1 MSTNYYEETM
11 PEVSND
17 EDYLQYLYDEEI
29 PLIQRLTTIIR
40 KGEPFQRQVLL
51 SKLNLIQ
58 TSTNFK
64 TLMEHILNDIQ
75 TWDKETIKLFPKYI
89 YPLFTQSRDILIKS
103 IDNELFNNILKK
115 IISIIS
121 STEEQISKEYMI
133 YFEKIISHFN
143 QEKNENSLNF
153 PYDINDEIIDM
164 IITLSKY
171 DEIPLNKQ
179 LSCCLCCSLIRLI
192 NNIKDNN
199 VQKLFGRICYL
210 FTYCEKEIE
219 TQLARELEFLLNFF
233 GQKILEN
240 SDVMGAVISY
250 IERDA
255 DWVLQTTTIISLIKN
270 LHLIYNSDIVEK
282 LINKIKEI
290 FSDYDNFEQ
299 KNKNRIFFEL
309 IKEIET
315 NYKNI
320 GINIIKKLF
329 NDKFIS
335 DFIWKNTKEEIIIA
349 NFDIIFF
356 IYENVLNDLGII
368 NSDDTEENEKE
379 KKVNSKINFNE
390 LFISIYNQFF
400 NIDNSNNY
408 LTQRKDSFTENENI
422 NKKILYI
429 NLMKIL
435 PFLSG
440 FEKNRYLFDKIN
452 HLFNTH
458 DNIILALYS
467 YAEIFIDNSQDKD
480 SKNNN
485 LFYDL
490 MHYFLKKNFEVQ
502 KFNPKSTNI
511 NSSLSV
517 QKKEISTLN
526 HEGHFLK
533 LFNNILTNIFDTF
546 KERPKS
552 FNNSVHLLLCDFFQK
567 IIKKLYKYLI
577 PTMRELEK
585 LMQNNLFFEN
595 MHMNK
600 LKVKSLDKIY
610 EEIFSNYL
618 IKIINNS
625 KLGNH
630 IRNESIKVIPYLIL
644 YGKNRVNYY
653 KYIQEHI
660 IQSKSFFSR
669 RYAIIYLDKCLQ
681 IFSFKMFNKIGL
693 LDFLITLTE
702 DENNSISAGII
713 NLIYIYRYKIT
724 KNSGIMFQNILKNLS
739 KINEVNKDNKII
751 HIENFDIEK
760 NRIIKDILNI
770 DYNDEKNINNEYW
783 INLENK
789 LIKEEKEIF
798 GDDSLYGFHHLK
810 NVVRSQ
816 TLNLNSQSINI
827 KTMKRKSSYLNNIIN
842 KDKEKITN
850 SNNKKTLTRDKC
862 ASSVSINNFHLS
874 KTILPKIKPNRNNVA
889 NSINGK
895 ISLRPPIKKFNNFKT
910 KQENQKFYE
919 TNTKNNNSMVL
930 SEKINIKSSYD
941 FILKNKLETKAIKV
955 SHGHILPN
963 FPELLNREKQD
974 NLLIESYK
982 NPSER
987 KHRDNSNLLHTMYKE
1002 KSLGFHIDISKNSKT
1017 IKLKKHNIKE
1027 KSASYNKIN
1036 FKTNSDFDKFNLTN
1050 IASNREKNGISK
1062 WYIK

>member
-11 PEVSND
+11 PLESND
-17 EDYLQYLYDEEI
+17 EDYLLYLYDEDT

-58 TSTNFK
+58 TSNNFK
-64 TLMEHILNDIQ
+64 TLMECILNDIQ
-75 TWDKETIKLFPKYI
+75 TWDKETITIFPKCI
-89 YPLFTQSRDILIKS
+89 YPLFTQSKDVLIKS
-103 IDNELFNNILKK
+103 IDNDLFNNILKK
-115 IISIIS
+115 IISIMS

-133 YFEKIISHFN
+133 YFEKIIFHFN
-143 QEKNENSLNF
+143 SSNF
-153 PYDINDEIIDM
+153 PFEINEENIDT

-171 DEIPLNKQ
+171 DENPINKQ
-179 LSCCLCCSLIRLI
+179 LSCCLCCSVIRLI
-192 NNIKDNN
+192 NNIKDIN

-210 FTYCEKEIE
+210 FTYCEKPIE
-219 TQLARELEFLLNFF
+219 TQLGRELEFLLNFF
-233 GQKILEN
+233 GKKILEN
-240 SDVMGAVISY
+240 SDVKGAVKSY

-255 DWVLQTTTIISLIKN
+255 DLVLQTTTIISLIKN
-270 LHLIYNSDIVEK
+270 LHVINDGDIVEK

-290 FSDYDNFEQ
+290 FSDDDNFEQ
-299 KNKNRIFFEL
+299 KNKNKIFLEL
-309 IKEIET
+309 IKELEK

-320 GINIIKKLF
+320 DINIIKKLF
-329 NDKFIS
+329 GDEFIS
-335 DFIWKNTKEEIIIA
+335 DFIWKNNKEEIIIS

-356 IYENVLNDLGII
+356 LYKNVLNELGII
-368 NSDDTEENEKE
+368 NSDENEDNDKE
-379 KKVNSKINFNE
+379 KKENSKISFNE
-390 LFISIYNQFF
+390 LFLSIYNHFF

-408 LTQRKDSFTENENI
+408 LTQRKDNFTENENI
-422 NKKILYI
+422 DKKILYN

-435 PFLSG
+435 PFLTN
-440 FEKNRYLFDKIN
+440 FEKNRNLFDKIN

-458 DNIILALYS
+458 ENIILALYS
-467 YAEIFIDNSQDKD
+467 YSEKFIDTSEDKNP
-480 SKNNN
+480 KKNN
-485 LFYDL
+485 LFYNL

-502 KFNPKSTNI
+502 KIIPKSNI
-511 NSSLSV
+511 NTLSSSLP
-517 QKKEISTLN
+517 KKDISIIN
-526 HEGHFLK
+526 HEGYFLK
-533 LFNNILTNIFDTF
+533 LFNNILTNIYDTF
-546 KERPKS
+546 KLSPKL

-567 IIKKLYKYLI
+567 IIKKLYKYLM
-577 PTMRELEK
+577 PTMRELDK
-585 LMQNNLFFEN
+585 LIQNNLFFEN

-600 LKVKSLDKIY
+600 IKIKSLDKIY
-610 EEIFSNYL
+610 DEIFYNYL
-618 IKIINNS
+618 TKVINNS

-644 YGKNRVNYY
+644 YGKNRVNYF

-660 IQSKSFFSR
+660 LQSKSFFSR
-669 RYAIIYLDKCLQ
+669 RYSIIYLDKCLQ

-702 DENNSISAGII
+702 DENNSISAGIV
-713 NLIYIYRYKIT
+713 NLIYIYRHKIT

-789 LIKEEKEIF
+789 LIKNEKEIF
-798 GDDSLYGFHHLK
+798 GDDSFYGFHHLK

-842 KDKEKITN
+842 KDKEKINN

-862 ASSVSINNFHLS
+862 ASSVSINNFQ

-889 NSINGK
+889 NSMNGK
-895 ISLRPPIKKFNNFKT
+895 ISLRPPIKKFNNFKL

-941 FILKNKLETKAIKV
+941 FIQKNKLETKAIKV
-955 SHGHILPN
+955 SHILPN
-963 FPELLNREKQD
+963 FPDLFNNTKQD

-982 NPSER
+982 NPNER
-987 KHRDNSNLLHTMYKE
+987 KHKENSGLLHTMYKT
-1002 KSLGFHIDISKNSKT
+1002 KSLGYHLDISKSSKN
-1017 IKLKKHNIKE
+1017 IKLKKNNLKE
-1027 KSASYNKIN
+1027 KSASYSKIN
-1036 FKTNSDFDKFNLTN
+1036 FKTNSDLDKLNLTN
-1050 IASNREKNGISK
+1050 ITSNKDKNGISK

>member
-11 PEVSND
+11 PLESND
-17 EDYLQYLYDEEI
+17 EDYLLYLYDEDT

-58 TSTNFK
+58 TSNNFK
-64 TLMEHILNDIQ
+64 TLMECILNDIQ
-75 TWDKETIKLFPKYI
+75 TWDKETITIFPKCI
-89 YPLFTQSRDILIKS
+89 YPLFTQSKDVLIKS
-103 IDNELFNNILKK
+103 IDNDLFNNILKK
-115 IISIIS
+115 IISIMS

-133 YFEKIISHFN
+133 YFEKIIFHFN
-143 QEKNENSLNF
+143 SSNF
-153 PYDINDEIIDM
+153 PFEINEENIDT

-171 DEIPLNKQ
+171 DENPINKQ
-179 LSCCLCCSLIRLI
+179 LSCCLCCSVIRLI
-192 NNIKDNN
+192 NNIKDIN

-210 FTYCEKEIE
+210 FTYCEKPIE
-219 TQLARELEFLLNFF
+219 TQLGRELEFLLNFF
-233 GQKILEN
+233 GKKILEN
-240 SDVMGAVISY
+240 SDVKGAVKSY

-255 DWVLQTTTIISLIKN
+255 DLVLQTTTIISLIKN
-270 LHLIYNSDIVEK
+270 LHVINDCDIVEK

-290 FSDYDNFEQ
+290 FSDDDNFEQ
-299 KNKNRIFFEL
+299 KNKNKIFLEL
-309 IKEIET
+309 IKELEK

-320 GINIIKKLF
+320 DINIIKKLF
-329 NDKFIS
+329 GDEFIS
-335 DFIWKNTKEEIIIA
+335 DFIWKNNKEEIIIS

-356 IYENVLNDLGII
+356 LYKNVLNELGII
-368 NSDDTEENEKE
+368 NSDENEDNDKE
-379 KKVNSKINFNE
+379 KKENSKINFNE
-390 LFISIYNQFF
+390 LFLSIYNHFF

-422 NKKILYI
+422 DKKILYN

-435 PFLSG
+435 PFLTN
-440 FEKNRYLFDKIN
+440 FEKNRNLFDKIN

-458 DNIILALYS
+458 ENIILALYS
-467 YAEIFIDNSQDKD
+467 YSEKFIDSSEDKNP
-480 SKNNN
+480 KKNN
-485 LFYDL
+485 LFYNL

-502 KFNPKSTNI
+502 KIIPKSNI
-511 NSSLSV
+511 NTSSSSLP
-517 QKKEISTLN
+517 KKDISIIN
-526 HEGHFLK
+526 HEGYFLK
-533 LFNNILTNIFDTF
+533 LFNNILTNIYDTF
-546 KERPKS
+546 KLSPKL

-567 IIKKLYKYLI
+567 IIKKLYKYLM
-577 PTMRELEK
+577 PTMRELDK
-585 LMQNNLFFEN
+585 LIQNNLFFEN

-600 LKVKSLDKIY
+600 IKIKSLDKIY
-610 EEIFSNYL
+610 DEIFYNYL
-618 IKIINNS
+618 TKVINNS

-644 YGKNRVNYY
+644 YGKNRVNYF

-660 IQSKSFFSR
+660 LQSKSFFSR
-669 RYAIIYLDKCLQ
+669 RYSIIYLDKCLQ

-702 DENNSISAGII
+702 DENNSISAGIV
-713 NLIYIYRYKIT
+713 NLIYIYRHKIT

-789 LIKEEKEIF
+789 LIKNEKEIF
-798 GDDSLYGFHHLK
+798 GDDSFYGFHHLK

-842 KDKEKITN
+842 KDKEKINN

-862 ASSVSINNFHLS
+862 ASSVSINNFQ

-889 NSINGK
+889 NSMNGK
-895 ISLRPPIKKFNNFKT
+895 ISLRPPIKKFNNFKL

-941 FILKNKLETKAIKV
+941 FIQKNKLETKAIKV
-955 SHGHILPN
+955 SHILPN
-963 FPELLNREKQD
+963 FPDLFNNTKQD

-982 NPSER
+982 NPNER
-987 KHRDNSNLLHTMYKE
+987 KHKENSGLLHTMYKT
-1002 KSLGFHIDISKNSKT
+1002 KSLGYHLDISKSSKN
-1017 IKLKKHNIKE
+1017 IKLKKNNLKE
-1027 KSASYNKIN
+1027 KSASYSKIN
-1036 FKTNSDFDKFNLTN
+1036 FKTNSDLDKLNLTN
-1050 IASNREKNGISK
+1050 ITSNKDKNGISK

>member
-11 PEVSND
+11 PLESND
-17 EDYLQYLYDEEI
+17 EDYLLYLYDEDT

-58 TSTNFK
+58 TSNNFK
-64 TLMEHILNDIQ
+64 TLMECILNDIQ
-75 TWDKETIKLFPKYI
+75 TWDKETITIFPKCI
-89 YPLFTQSRDILIKS
+89 YPLFTQSKDVLIKS
-103 IDNELFNNILKK
+103 IDNDLFNNILKK
-115 IISIIS
+115 IISIMS

-133 YFEKIISHFN
+133 YFEKIIFHFN
-143 QEKNENSLNF
+143 SSNF
-153 PYDINDEIIDM
+153 PFEINEENIDT

-171 DEIPLNKQ
+171 DENPINKQ
-179 LSCCLCCSLIRLI
+179 LSCCLCCSVIRLI
-192 NNIKDNN
+192 NNIKDIN

-210 FTYCEKEIE
+210 FTYCEKPIE
-219 TQLARELEFLLNFF
+219 TQLGRELEFLLNFF
-233 GQKILEN
+233 GKKILEN
-240 SDVMGAVISY
+240 SDVKGAVKSY

-255 DWVLQTTTIISLIKN
+255 DLVLQTTTIISLIKN
-270 LHLIYNSDIVEK
+270 LHVINDGDIVEK

-290 FSDYDNFEQ
+290 FSDDDNFEQ
-299 KNKNRIFFEL
+299 KNKNKIFLEL
-309 IKEIET
+309 IKELEK

-320 GINIIKKLF
+320 DINIIKKLF
-329 NDKFIS
+329 GDEFIS
-335 DFIWKNTKEEIIIA
+335 DFIWKNNKEEIIIS

-356 IYENVLNDLGII
+356 LYKNVLNELGII
-368 NSDDTEENEKE
+368 NSDENEDNDKE
-379 KKVNSKINFNE
+379 KKENSKISFNE
-390 LFISIYNQFF
+390 LFLSIYNHFF

-408 LTQRKDSFTENENI
+408 LTQRKDNFTENENI
-422 NKKILYI
+422 DKKILYN

-435 PFLSG
+435 PFLTN
-440 FEKNRYLFDKIN
+440 FEKNRNLFDKIN

-458 DNIILALYS
+458 ENIILALYS
-467 YAEIFIDNSQDKD
+467 YSEKFIDSSEDKNP
-480 SKNNN
+480 KKNN
-485 LFYDL
+485 LFYNL

-502 KFNPKSTNI
+502 KIIPKSNI
-511 NSSLSV
+511 NTLSSSLP
-517 QKKEISTLN
+517 KKDISIIN
-526 HEGHFLK
+526 HEGYFLK
-533 LFNNILTNIFDTF
+533 LFNNILTNIYDTF
-546 KERPKS
+546 KLSPKL

-567 IIKKLYKYLI
+567 IIKKLYKYLM
-577 PTMRELEK
+577 PTMRELDK
-585 LMQNNLFFEN
+585 LIQNNLFFEN

-600 LKVKSLDKIY
+600 IKIKSLDKIY
-610 EEIFSNYL
+610 DEIFYNYL
-618 IKIINNS
+618 TKVINNS

-644 YGKNRVNYY
+644 YGKNRVNYF

-660 IQSKSFFSR
+660 LQSKSFFSR
-669 RYAIIYLDKCLQ
+669 RYSIIYLDKCLQ

-702 DENNSISAGII
+702 DENNSISAGIV
-713 NLIYIYRYKIT
+713 NLIYIYRHKIT

-789 LIKEEKEIF
+789 LIKNEKEIF
-798 GDDSLYGFHHLK
+798 GDDSFYGFHHLK

-816 TLNLNSQSINI
+816 TLNLNSQSFNI

-842 KDKEKITN
+842 KDKEKINN

-862 ASSVSINNFHLS
+862 ASSVSINNFQ

-889 NSINGK
+889 NSMNGK
-895 ISLRPPIKKFNNFKT
+895 ISLRPPIKKFNNFKL

-941 FILKNKLETKAIKV
+941 FIQKNKLETKAIKV
-955 SHGHILPN
+955 SHILPN
-963 FPELLNREKQD
+963 FPDLFNNTKQD

-982 NPSER
+982 NPNER
-987 KHRDNSNLLHTMYKE
+987 KHKENSGLLHTMYKT
-1002 KSLGFHIDISKNSKT
+1002 KSLGYHLDISKSSKN
-1017 IKLKKHNIKE
+1017 IKLKKNNLKE
-1027 KSASYNKIN
+1027 KSASYSKIN
-1036 FKTNSDFDKFNLTN
+1036 FKTNSDLDKLNLTN
-1050 IASNREKNGISK
+1050 ITSNKDKNGISK

>member
-11 PEVSND
+11 PLESND
-17 EDYLQYLYDEEI
+17 EDYLLYLYDEDT

-58 TSTNFK
+58 TSNNFK
-64 TLMEHILNDIQ
+64 TLMECILNDIQ
-75 TWDKETIKLFPKYI
+75 TWDKETITIFPKCI
-89 YPLFTQSRDILIKS
+89 YPLFTQSKDVLIKS
-103 IDNELFNNILKK
+103 IDNDLFNNILKK
-115 IISIIS
+115 IISIMS

-133 YFEKIISHFN
+133 YFEKIIFHFN
-143 QEKNENSLNF
+143 SSNF
-153 PYDINDEIIDM
+153 PFEINEENIDT

-171 DEIPLNKQ
+171 DENPINKQ
-179 LSCCLCCSLIRLI
+179 LSCCLCCSVIRLI
-192 NNIKDNN
+192 NNIKDIN

-210 FTYCEKEIE
+210 FTYCEKPIE
-219 TQLARELEFLLNFF
+219 TQLGRELEFLLNFF
-233 GQKILEN
+233 GKKILEN
-240 SDVMGAVISY
+240 SDVKGAVKSY

-255 DWVLQTTTIISLIKN
+255 DLVLQTTTIISLIKN
-270 LHLIYNSDIVEK
+270 LHVINDGDIVEK

-290 FSDYDNFEQ
+290 FSDDDNFEQ
-299 KNKNRIFFEL
+299 KNKNKIFLEL
-309 IKEIET
+309 IKELEK

-320 GINIIKKLF
+320 DINIIKKLF
-329 NDKFIS
+329 GDEFIS
-335 DFIWKNTKEEIIIA
+335 DFIWKNNKEEIIIS

-356 IYENVLNDLGII
+356 LYKNVLNELGII
-368 NSDDTEENEKE
+368 NSDENEDNDKE
-379 KKVNSKINFNE
+379 KKENSKINFNE
-390 LFISIYNQFF
+390 LFLSIYNHFF

-408 LTQRKDSFTENENI
+408 LTQRKDNFTENENI
-422 NKKILYI
+422 DKKILYN

-435 PFLSG
+435 PFLTN
-440 FEKNRYLFDKIN
+440 FEKNRNLFDKIN

-458 DNIILALYS
+458 ENIILALYS
-467 YAEIFIDNSQDKD
+467 YSEKFIDSSEDKNPK
-480 SKNNN
+480 KNNI
-485 LFYDL
+485 FYNL

-502 KFNPKSTNI
+502 KIIPKSNI
-511 NSSLSV
+511 NTSSSSLP
-517 QKKEISTLN
+517 KKDISIIN
-526 HEGHFLK
+526 HEGYFLK
-533 LFNNILTNIFDTF
+533 LFNNILTNIYDTF
-546 KERPKS
+546 KLSPKL

-567 IIKKLYKYLI
+567 IIKKLYKYLM
-577 PTMRELEK
+577 PTMRELDK
-585 LMQNNLFFEN
+585 LIQNNLFFEN

-600 LKVKSLDKIY
+600 IKIKSLDKIY
-610 EEIFSNYL
+610 DEIFYNYL
-618 IKIINNS
+618 TKVINNS

-644 YGKNRVNYY
+644 YGKNRVNYF

-660 IQSKSFFSR
+660 LQSKSFFSR
-669 RYAIIYLDKCLQ
+669 RYSIIYLDKCLQ

-702 DENNSISAGII
+702 DENNSISAGIV
-713 NLIYIYRYKIT
+713 NLIYIYRHKIT

-789 LIKEEKEIF
+789 LIKNEKEIF
-798 GDDSLYGFHHLK
+798 GDDSFYGFHHLK

-842 KDKEKITN
+842 KDKEKINN

-862 ASSVSINNFHLS
+862 ASSVSINNFQ

-889 NSINGK
+889 NSMNGK
-895 ISLRPPIKKFNNFKT
+895 ISLRPPIKKFNNFKL

-941 FILKNKLETKAIKV
+941 FIQKNKLETKAIKV
-955 SHGHILPN
+955 SHILPN
-963 FPELLNREKQD
+963 FPDLFNNTKQD

-982 NPSER
+982 NPNER
-987 KHRDNSNLLHTMYKE
+987 KHKENSGLLHTMYKT
-1002 KSLGFHIDISKNSKT
+1002 KSLGYHLDISKSSKN
-1017 IKLKKHNIKE
+1017 IKLKKNNLKE
-1027 KSASYNKIN
+1027 KSASYSKIN
-1036 FKTNSDFDKFNLTN
+1036 FKTNSDLDKLNLTN
-1050 IASNREKNGISK
+1050 ITSNKDKNGISK

>member
-11 PEVSND
+11 PLESND
-17 EDYLQYLYDEEI
+17 EDYLLYLYDEDT

-58 TSTNFK
+58 TSNNFK
-64 TLMEHILNDIQ
+64 TLMECILNDIQ
-75 TWDKETIKLFPKYI
+75 TWDKETITIFPKCI
-89 YPLFTQSRDILIKS
+89 YPLFTQSKDVLIKS
-103 IDNELFNNILKK
+103 IDNDLFNNILKK
-115 IISIIS
+115 IISIMS

-133 YFEKIISHFN
+133 YFEKIIFHFN
-143 QEKNENSLNF
+143 SSNF
-153 PYDINDEIIDM
+153 PFEINEENIDT

-171 DEIPLNKQ
+171 DENPINKQ
-179 LSCCLCCSLIRLI
+179 LSCCLCCSVIRLI
-192 NNIKDNN
+192 NNIKDIN

-210 FTYCEKEIE
+210 FTYCEKPIE
-219 TQLARELEFLLNFF
+219 TQLGRELEFLLNFF
-233 GQKILEN
+233 GKKILEN
-240 SDVMGAVISY
+240 SDVKGAVKSY

-255 DWVLQTTTIISLIKN
+255 DLVLQTTTIISLIKN
-270 LHLIYNSDIVEK
+270 LHVINDGDIVEK

-290 FSDYDNFEQ
+290 FSDDDNFEQ
-299 KNKNRIFFEL
+299 KNKNKIFLEL
-309 IKEIET
+309 IKELEK

-320 GINIIKKLF
+320 DINIIKKLF
-329 NDKFIS
+329 CDEFIS
-335 DFIWKNTKEEIIIA
+335 DFIWKNNKEEIIIS

-356 IYENVLNDLGII
+356 LYKNVLNELGII
-368 NSDDTEENEKE
+368 NSDENEDNDKE
-379 KKVNSKINFNE
+379 KKENSKINFNE
-390 LFISIYNQFF
+390 LFLSIYNHFF

-408 LTQRKDSFTENENI
+408 LTQRKDNFTENENI
-422 NKKILYI
+422 DKKILYN

-435 PFLSG
+435 PFLTN
-440 FEKNRYLFDKIN
+440 FEKNRNLFDKIN

-458 DNIILALYS
+458 ENIILALYS
-467 YAEIFIDNSQDKD
+467 YSEKFIDSSEDKNP
-480 SKNNN
+480 KKNN
-485 LFYDL
+485 LFYNL

-502 KFNPKSTNI
+502 KIIPKSNI
-511 NSSLSV
+511 NTSSSSLP
-517 QKKEISTLN
+517 KKDISIIN
-526 HEGHFLK
+526 HEGYFLK
-533 LFNNILTNIFDTF
+533 LFNNILTNIYDTF
-546 KERPKS
+546 KLSPKL

-567 IIKKLYKYLI
+567 IIKKLYKYLM
-577 PTMRELEK
+577 PTMRELDK
-585 LMQNNLFFEN
+585 LIQNNLFFEN

-600 LKVKSLDKIY
+600 IKIKSLDKIY
-610 EEIFSNYL
+610 DEIFYNYL
-618 IKIINNS
+618 TKVINNS

-644 YGKNRVNYY
+644 YGKNRVNYF

-669 RYAIIYLDKCLQ
+669 RYSIIYLDKCLQ

-693 LDFLITLTE
+693 LDFLIALTE
-702 DENNSISAGII
+702 DENNSISAGIV
-713 NLIYIYRYKIT
+713 NLIYIYRHKIT

-789 LIKEEKEIF
+789 LIKNEKEIF
-798 GDDSLYGFHHLK
+798 GDDSFYGFHHLK

-842 KDKEKITN
+842 KDKEKINN

-862 ASSVSINNFHLS
+862 ASSVSINNFQ

-889 NSINGK
+889 NSMNGK
-895 ISLRPPIKKFNNFKT
+895 ISLRPPIKKFNNFKL

-941 FILKNKLETKAIKV
+941 FIQKNKLETKAIKV
-955 SHGHILPN
+955 SHILPN
-963 FPELLNREKQD
+963 FPDLFNNTKQD

-982 NPSER
+982 NPNER
-987 KHRDNSNLLHTMYKE
+987 KHKENSGLLHTMYKT
-1002 KSLGFHIDISKNSKT
+1002 KSLGYHLDISKSSKN
-1017 IKLKKHNIKE
+1017 IKLKKNNLKE
-1027 KSASYNKIN
+1027 KSASYSKIN
-1036 FKTNSDFDKFNLTN
+1036 FKTNSDLDKLNLTN
-1050 IASNREKNGISK
+1050 ITSNKDKNGISK

>member
-11 PEVSND
+11 PLESND
-17 EDYLQYLYDEEI
+17 EDYLLYLYDEDT

-58 TSTNFK
+58 TSNNFK
-64 TLMEHILNDIQ
+64 TLMECILNDIQ
-75 TWDKETIKLFPKYI
+75 TWDKETITIFPKCI
-89 YPLFTQSRDILIKS
+89 YPLFTQSKDVLIKS
-103 IDNELFNNILKK
+103 IDNDLFNNILKK
-115 IISIIS
+115 IISIMS

-133 YFEKIISHFN
+133 YFEKIIFHFN
-143 QEKNENSLNF
+143 SSNF
-153 PYDINDEIIDM
+153 PFEINEENIDT

-171 DEIPLNKQ
+171 DENPINKQ
-179 LSCCLCCSLIRLI
+179 LSCCLCCSVIRLI
-192 NNIKDNN
+192 NNIKDIN

-210 FTYCEKEIE
+210 FTYCEKPIE
-219 TQLARELEFLLNFF
+219 TQLGRELEFLLNFF
-233 GQKILEN
+233 GKKILEN
-240 SDVMGAVISY
+240 SDVKGAVKSY

-255 DWVLQTTTIISLIKN
+255 DLVLQTTTIISLIKN
-270 LHLIYNSDIVEK
+270 LHVINDGDIVEK

-290 FSDYDNFEQ
+290 FSDDDNFEQ
-299 KNKNRIFFEL
+299 KNKNKIFLEL
-309 IKEIET
+309 IKELEK

-320 GINIIKKLF
+320 DINIIKKLF
-329 NDKFIS
+329 GDEFIS
-335 DFIWKNTKEEIIIA
+335 DFIWKNNKEEIIIS

-356 IYENVLNDLGII
+356 LYKNVLNELGII
-368 NSDDTEENEKE
+368 NSDENEDNDKE
-379 KKVNSKINFNE
+379 KKENSKINFNE
-390 LFISIYNQFF
+390 LFLSIYNHFF

-422 NKKILYI
+422 DKKILYN

-435 PFLSG
+435 PFLTN
-440 FEKNRYLFDKIN
+440 FEKNRNLFDKIN

-458 DNIILALYS
+458 ENIILALYS
-467 YAEIFIDNSQDKD
+467 YSEKFIDSSEDKNP
-480 SKNNN
+480 KKNN
-485 LFYDL
+485 LFYNL

-502 KFNPKSTNI
+502 KIIPKSNI
-511 NSSLSV
+511 NTLSSSLP
-517 QKKEISTLN
+517 KKDISIIN
-526 HEGHFLK
+526 HEGYFLK
-533 LFNNILTNIFDTF
+533 LFNNILTNIYDTF
-546 KERPKS
+546 KLSPKL

-567 IIKKLYKYLI
+567 IIKKLYKYLM
-577 PTMRELEK
+577 PTMRELDK
-585 LMQNNLFFEN
+585 LIQNNLFFEN

-600 LKVKSLDKIY
+600 IKIKSLDKIY
-610 EEIFSNYL
+610 DEIFYNYL
-618 IKIINNS
+618 TKVINNS

-644 YGKNRVNYY
+644 YGKNRVNYF

-660 IQSKSFFSR
+660 LQSKSFFSR
-669 RYAIIYLDKCLQ
+669 RYSIIYLDKCLQ

-702 DENNSISAGII
+702 DENNSISAGIV
-713 NLIYIYRYKIT
+713 NLIYIYRHKIT

-789 LIKEEKEIF
+789 LIKNEKEIF

-842 KDKEKITN
+842 KDKEKINN

-862 ASSVSINNFHLS
+862 ASSVSINNFQ

-889 NSINGK
+889 NSMNGK
-895 ISLRPPIKKFNNFKT
+895 ISLRPPIKKFNNFKL

-941 FILKNKLETKAIKV
+941 FIQKNKLETKAIKV
-955 SHGHILPN
+955 SHILPN
-963 FPELLNREKQD
+963 FPDLFNNTKQD

-982 NPSER
+982 NPNER
-987 KHRDNSNLLHTMYKE
+987 KHKENSGLLHTMYKT
-1002 KSLGFHIDISKNSKT
+1002 KSLGYHLDISKSSKN
-1017 IKLKKHNIKE
+1017 IKLKKNNLKE
-1027 KSASYNKIN
+1027 KSASYSKIN
-1036 FKTNSDFDKFNLTN
+1036 FKTNSDLDKLNLTN
-1050 IASNREKNGISK
+1050 ITSNKDKNGISK

>member
-11 PEVSND
+11 PLESND
-17 EDYLQYLYDEEI
+17 EDYLLYLYDEDT

-58 TSTNFK
+58 TSNNFK
-64 TLMEHILNDIQ
+64 TLMECILNDIQ
-75 TWDKETIKLFPKYI
+75 TWDKETITIFPKCI
-89 YPLFTQSRDILIKS
+89 YPLFTQSKDVLIKS
-103 IDNELFNNILKK
+103 IDNDLFNNILKK
-115 IISIIS
+115 IISIMS

-133 YFEKIISHFN
+133 YFEKIIFHFN
-143 QEKNENSLNF
+143 SSNF
-153 PYDINDEIIDM
+153 PFEINEENIDT

-171 DEIPLNKQ
+171 DENPINKQ
-179 LSCCLCCSLIRLI
+179 LSCCLCCSVIRLI
-192 NNIKDNN
+192 NNIKDIN

-210 FTYCEKEIE
+210 FTYCEKPIE
-219 TQLARELEFLLNFF
+219 TQLGRELEFLLNFF
-233 GQKILEN
+233 GKKILEN
-240 SDVMGAVISY
+240 SDIKGAVKSY

-255 DWVLQTTTIISLIKN
+255 DLVLQTTTIISLIKN
-270 LHLIYNSDIVEK
+270 LHVINDGDIVEK

-290 FSDYDNFEQ
+290 FSDDDNFEQ
-299 KNKNRIFFEL
+299 KNKNKIFLEL
-309 IKEIET
+309 IKELEK

-320 GINIIKKLF
+320 DINIIKKLF
-329 NDKFIS
+329 GDEFIS
-335 DFIWKNTKEEIIIA
+335 DFIWKNNKEEIIIS

-356 IYENVLNDLGII
+356 LYKNVLNELGII
-368 NSDDTEENEKE
+368 NSDENEDNDKE
-379 KKVNSKINFNE
+379 KKENSKINFNE
-390 LFISIYNQFF
+390 LFLSIYNHFF

-408 LTQRKDSFTENENI
+408 LTQRKDNFTENENI
-422 NKKILYI
+422 DKKILYN

-435 PFLSG
+435 PFLTN
-440 FEKNRYLFDKIN
+440 FEKNRNLFDKIN

-458 DNIILALYS
+458 ENIILALYS
-467 YAEIFIDNSQDKD
+467 YSEKFIDSSEDKNP
-480 SKNNN
+480 KKNN
-485 LFYDL
+485 LFYNL

-502 KFNPKSTNI
+502 KIIPKSNI
-511 NSSLSV
+511 NTSSSSLP
-517 QKKEISTLN
+517 KKDISIIN
-526 HEGHFLK
+526 HEGYFLK
-533 LFNNILTNIFDTF
+533 LFNNILTNIYDTF
-546 KERPKS
+546 KLSPKL

-567 IIKKLYKYLI
+567 IIKKLYKYLM
-577 PTMRELEK
+577 PTMRELDK
-585 LMQNNLFFEN
+585 LIQNNLFFEN

-600 LKVKSLDKIY
+600 IKIKSLDKIY
-610 EEIFSNYL
+610 DEIFYNYL
-618 IKIINNS
+618 TKVINNS

-644 YGKNRVNYY
+644 YGKNRVNYF

-669 RYAIIYLDKCLQ
+669 RYSIIYLDKCLQ

-702 DENNSISAGII
+702 DENNSISAGIV
-713 NLIYIYRYKIT
+713 NLIYIYRHKIT

-789 LIKEEKEIF
+789 LIKNEKEIF
-798 GDDSLYGFHHLK
+798 GDDSFYGFHHLK

-842 KDKEKITN
+842 KDKEKINN

-862 ASSVSINNFHLS
+862 ASSVSINNFQ

-889 NSINGK
+889 NSMNGK
-895 ISLRPPIKKFNNFKT
+895 ISLRPPIKKFNNFKL

-919 TNTKNNNSMVL
+919 TITKNNNSMVL

-941 FILKNKLETKAIKV
+941 FIQKNKLETKAIKV
-955 SHGHILPN
+955 SHILPN
-963 FPELLNREKQD
+963 FPDLFNNTKQD

-982 NPSER
+982 NPNER
-987 KHRDNSNLLHTMYKE
+987 KHKENSGLLHTMYKT
-1002 KSLGFHIDISKNSKT
+1002 KSLGYHLDISKSSKN
-1017 IKLKKHNIKE
+1017 IKLKKNNLKE
-1027 KSASYNKIN
+1027 KSASYSKIN
-1036 FKTNSDFDKFNLTN
+1036 FKTNSDLDKLNLTN
-1050 IASNREKNGISK
+1050 ITSNKDKNGISK

>member
-11 PEVSND
+11 PLESND
-17 EDYLQYLYDEEI
+17 EDYLLYLYDEDT

-58 TSTNFK
+58 TSNNFK
-64 TLMEHILNDIQ
+64 TLMECILNDIQ
-75 TWDKETIKLFPKYI
+75 TWDKETITIFPKCI
-89 YPLFTQSRDILIKS
+89 YPLFTQSKDVLIKS
-103 IDNELFNNILKK
+103 IDNDLFNNILKK
-115 IISIIS
+115 IISIMS

-133 YFEKIISHFN
+133 YFEKIIFHFN
-143 QEKNENSLNF
+143 SSNF
-153 PYDINDEIIDM
+153 PFEINEENIDT

-171 DEIPLNKQ
+171 DENPINKQ
-179 LSCCLCCSLIRLI
+179 LSCCLCCSVIRLI
-192 NNIKDNN
+192 NNIKDIN

-210 FTYCEKEIE
+210 FTYCEKPIE
-219 TQLARELEFLLNFF
+219 TQLGRELEFLLNFF
-233 GQKILEN
+233 GKKILEN
-240 SDVMGAVISY
+240 SDIKGAVKSY

-255 DWVLQTTTIISLIKN
+255 DLVLQTTTIISLIKN
-270 LHLIYNSDIVEK
+270 LHVINDGDIVEK

-290 FSDYDNFEQ
+290 FSDDDNFEQ
-299 KNKNRIFFEL
+299 KNKNKIFLEL
-309 IKEIET
+309 IKELEK

-320 GINIIKKLF
+320 DINIIKKLF
-329 NDKFIS
+329 GDEFIS
-335 DFIWKNTKEEIIIA
+335 DFIWKNNKEEIIIS

-356 IYENVLNDLGII
+356 LYKNVLNELGII
-368 NSDDTEENEKE
+368 NSDENEDNDKE
-379 KKVNSKINFNE
+379 KKENSKIKFNE
-390 LFISIYNQFF
+390 LFLSIYNHFF

-408 LTQRKDSFTENENI
+408 LTQRKDNFTENENI
-422 NKKILYI
+422 DKKILYN

-435 PFLSG
+435 PFLTN
-440 FEKNRYLFDKIN
+440 FEKNRNLFDKIN

-458 DNIILALYS
+458 ENIILALYS
-467 YAEIFIDNSQDKD
+467 YSEKFIDSSEDKNP
-480 SKNNN
+480 KKNN
-485 LFYDL
+485 LFYNL

-502 KFNPKSTNI
+502 KIIPKSNI
-511 NSSLSV
+511 NTSSSSLP
-517 QKKEISTLN
+517 KKDISIIN
-526 HEGHFLK
+526 HEGYFLK
-533 LFNNILTNIFDTF
+533 LFNNILTNIYDTF
-546 KERPKS
+546 KLSPKL

-567 IIKKLYKYLI
+567 IIKKLYKYLM
-577 PTMRELEK
+577 PTMRELDK
-585 LMQNNLFFEN
+585 LIQNNLFFEN

-600 LKVKSLDKIY
+600 IKIKSLDKIY
-610 EEIFSNYL
+610 DEIFYNYL
-618 IKIINNS
+618 TKVINNS

-644 YGKNRVNYY
+644 YGKNRVNYF

-660 IQSKSFFSR
+660 LQSKSFFSR
-669 RYAIIYLDKCLQ
+669 RYSIIYLDKCLQ

-702 DENNSISAGII
+702 DENNSISAGIV
-713 NLIYIYRYKIT
+713 NLIYIYRHKIT

-789 LIKEEKEIF
+789 LIKNEKEIF
-798 GDDSLYGFHHLK
+798 GDDSFYGFHHLK

-842 KDKEKITN
+842 KDKEKINN

-862 ASSVSINNFHLS
+862 ASSVSINNFQ

-889 NSINGK
+889 NSMNGK
-895 ISLRPPIKKFNNFKT
+895 ISLRPPIKKFNNFKL

-919 TNTKNNNSMVL
+919 TITKNNNSMVL

-941 FILKNKLETKAIKV
+941 FIQKNKLETKAIKV
-955 SHGHILPN
+955 SHILPN
-963 FPELLNREKQD
+963 FPDLFNNTKQD

-982 NPSER
+982 NPNER
-987 KHRDNSNLLHTMYKE
+987 KHKENSGLLHTMYKT
-1002 KSLGFHIDISKNSKT
+1002 KSLGYHLDISKSSKN
-1017 IKLKKHNIKE
+1017 IKLKKNNLKE
-1027 KSASYNKIN
+1027 KSASYSKIN
-1036 FKTNSDFDKFNLTN
+1036 FKTNSDLDKLNLTN
-1050 IASNREKNGISK
+1050 ITSNKDKNGISK

>member
-11 PEVSND
+11 PLESND
-17 EDYLQYLYDEEI
+17 EDYLLYLYDEDT

-58 TSTNFK
+58 TSNNFK
-64 TLMEHILNDIQ
+64 TLMECILNDIQ
-75 TWDKETIKLFPKYI
+75 TWDKETITIFPKCI
-89 YPLFTQSRDILIKS
+89 YPLFTQSKDVLIKS
-103 IDNELFNNILKK
+103 IDNDLFNNILKK
-115 IISIIS
+115 IISIMS

-133 YFEKIISHFN
+133 YFEKIIFHFN
-143 QEKNENSLNF
+143 SSNF
-153 PYDINDEIIDM
+153 PFEINEENIDT

-171 DEIPLNKQ
+171 DENPINKQ
-179 LSCCLCCSLIRLI
+179 LSCCLCCSVIRLI
-192 NNIKDNN
+192 NNIKDIN

-210 FTYCEKEIE
+210 FTYCEKPIE
-219 TQLARELEFLLNFF
+219 TQLGRELEFLLNFF
-233 GQKILEN
+233 GKKILEN
-240 SDVMGAVISY
+240 SDIKGAVKSY

-255 DWVLQTTTIISLIKN
+255 DLVLQTTTIISLIKN
-270 LHLIYNSDIVEK
+270 LHVINDGDIVEK

-290 FSDYDNFEQ
+290 FSDDDNFEQ
-299 KNKNRIFFEL
+299 KNKNKIFLEL
-309 IKEIET
+309 IKELEK

-320 GINIIKKLF
+320 DINIIKKLF
-329 NDKFIS
+329 GDEFIS
-335 DFIWKNTKEEIIIA
+335 DFIWKNNKEEIIIS

-356 IYENVLNDLGII
+356 LYKNVLNELGII
-368 NSDDTEENEKE
+368 NSDENEDNDKE
-379 KKVNSKINFNE
+379 KKENSKINFNE
-390 LFISIYNQFF
+390 LFLSIYNHFF

-408 LTQRKDSFTENENI
+408 LTQRKDNFTENENI
-422 NKKILYI
+422 DKKILYN

-435 PFLSG
+435 PFLTN
-440 FEKNRYLFDKIN
+440 FEKNRNLFDKIN

-458 DNIILALYS
+458 ENIILALYS
-467 YAEIFIDNSQDKD
+467 YSEKFIDPSEDKNP
-480 SKNNN
+480 KKNN
-485 LFYDL
+485 LFYNL

-502 KFNPKSTNI
+502 KIIPKSNI
-511 NSSLSV
+511 NTSSSSLP
-517 QKKEISTLN
+517 KKDISIIN
-526 HEGHFLK
+526 HEGYFLK
-533 LFNNILTNIFDTF
+533 LFNNILTNIYDTF
-546 KERPKS
+546 KLSPKL

-567 IIKKLYKYLI
+567 IIKKLYKYLM
-577 PTMRELEK
+577 PTMRELDK
-585 LMQNNLFFEN
+585 LIQNNLFFEN

-600 LKVKSLDKIY
+600 IKIKSLDKIY
-610 EEIFSNYL
+610 DEIFYNYL
-618 IKIINNS
+618 TKVINNS

-644 YGKNRVNYY
+644 YGKNRVNYF

-660 IQSKSFFSR
+660 LQSKSFFSR
-669 RYAIIYLDKCLQ
+669 RYSIIYLDKCLQ

-702 DENNSISAGII
+702 DENNSISAGIV
-713 NLIYIYRYKIT
+713 NLIYIYRHKIT

-789 LIKEEKEIF
+789 LIKNEKEIF
-798 GDDSLYGFHHLK
+798 GDDSFYGFHHLK

-842 KDKEKITN
+842 KDKEKINN

-862 ASSVSINNFHLS
+862 ASSVSINNFQ

-889 NSINGK
+889 NSMNGK
-895 ISLRPPIKKFNNFKT
+895 ISLRPPIKKFNNFKL

-919 TNTKNNNSMVL
+919 TITKNNNSMVL

-941 FILKNKLETKAIKV
+941 FIQKNKLETKAIKV
-955 SHGHILPN
+955 SHILPN
-963 FPELLNREKQD
+963 FPDLFNNTKQD

-982 NPSER
+982 NPNER
-987 KHRDNSNLLHTMYKE
+987 KHKENSGLLHTMYKT
-1002 KSLGFHIDISKNSKT
+1002 KSLGYHLDISKSSKN
-1017 IKLKKHNIKE
+1017 IKLKKNNLKE
-1027 KSASYNKIN
+1027 KSASYSKIN
-1036 FKTNSDFDKFNLTN
+1036 FKTNSDLDKLNLTN
-1050 IASNREKNGISK
+1050 ITSNKDKNGISK

>member
-11 PEVSND
+11 PLESND
-17 EDYLQYLYDEEI
+17 EDYLLYLYDEDT

-58 TSTNFK
+58 TSNNFK
-64 TLMEHILNDIQ
+64 TLMECILNDIQ
-75 TWDKETIKLFPKYI
+75 TWDKETITIFPKCI
-89 YPLFTQSRDILIKS
+89 YPLFTQSKDVLIKS
-103 IDNELFNNILKK
+103 IDNDLFNNILKK
-115 IISIIS
+115 IISIMS

-133 YFEKIISHFN
+133 YFEKIIFHFN
-143 QEKNENSLNF
+143 SSNF
-153 PYDINDEIIDM
+153 PFEINEENIDT

-171 DEIPLNKQ
+171 DENPINKQ
-179 LSCCLCCSLIRLI
+179 LSCCLCCSVIRLI
-192 NNIKDNN
+192 NNIKDIN

-210 FTYCEKEIE
+210 FTYCEKPIE
-219 TQLARELEFLLNFF
+219 TQLGRELEFLLNFF
-233 GQKILEN
+233 GKKILEN
-240 SDVMGAVISY
+240 SDIKGAVKSY

-255 DWVLQTTTIISLIKN
+255 DLVLQTTTIISLIKN
-270 LHLIYNSDIVEK
+270 LHVINDGDIVEK

-290 FSDYDNFEQ
+290 FSDDDNFEQ
-299 KNKNRIFFEL
+299 KNKNKIFLEL
-309 IKEIET
+309 IKELEK

-320 GINIIKKLF
+320 DINIIKKLF
-329 NDKFIS
+329 GYEFIS
-335 DFIWKNTKEEIIIA
+335 DFIWKNNKEEIIIS

-356 IYENVLNDLGII
+356 LYKNVLNELGII
-368 NSDDTEENEKE
+368 NSDENEDNDKE
-379 KKVNSKINFNE
+379 KKENSKINFNE
-390 LFISIYNQFF
+390 LFLSIYNHFF

-408 LTQRKDSFTENENI
+408 LTQRKDNFTENENI
-422 NKKILYI
+422 DKKILYN

-435 PFLSG
+435 PFLTN
-440 FEKNRYLFDKIN
+440 FEKNRNLFDKIN

-458 DNIILALYS
+458 ENIILALYS
-467 YAEIFIDNSQDKD
+467 YSEKFIDSSEDKNP
-480 SKNNN
+480 KKNN
-485 LFYDL
+485 LFYNL

-502 KFNPKSTNI
+502 KIIPKSNI
-511 NSSLSV
+511 NTSSSSLP
-517 QKKEISTLN
+517 KKDISIIN
-526 HEGHFLK
+526 HEGYFLK
-533 LFNNILTNIFDTF
+533 LFNNILTNIYDTF
-546 KERPKS
+546 KLSPKL

-567 IIKKLYKYLI
+567 IIKKLYKYLM
-577 PTMRELEK
+577 PTMRELDK
-585 LMQNNLFFEN
+585 LIQNNLFFEN

-600 LKVKSLDKIY
+600 IKIKSLDKIY
-610 EEIFSNYL
+610 DEIFYNYL
-618 IKIINNS
+618 TKVINNS

-630 IRNESIKVIPYLIL
+630 IRNESIKDIPYLIL
-644 YGKNRVNYY
+644 YGKNRVNYF

-660 IQSKSFFSR
+660 LQSKSFFSR
-669 RYAIIYLDKCLQ
+669 RYSIIYLDKCLQ

-702 DENNSISAGII
+702 DENNSISAGIV
-713 NLIYIYRYKIT
+713 NLIYIYRHKIT

-789 LIKEEKEIF
+789 LIKNEKEIF
-798 GDDSLYGFHHLK
+798 GDDSFYGFHHLK

-842 KDKEKITN
+842 KDKEKINN

-862 ASSVSINNFHLS
+862 ASSVSINNFQ

-889 NSINGK
+889 NSMNGK
-895 ISLRPPIKKFNNFKT
+895 ISLRPPIKKFNNFKL

-941 FILKNKLETKAIKV
+941 FIQKNKLETKAIKV
-955 SHGHILPN
+955 SHILPN
-963 FPELLNREKQD
+963 FPDLFNNTKQD

-982 NPSER
+982 NPNER
-987 KHRDNSNLLHTMYKE
+987 KHKENSGLLHTMYKT
-1002 KSLGFHIDISKNSKT
+1002 KSLGYHLDISKSSKN
-1017 IKLKKHNIKE
+1017 IKLKKNNLKE
-1027 KSASYNKIN
+1027 KSASYSKIN
-1036 FKTNSDFDKFNLTN
+1036 FKTNSDLDKLNLTN
-1050 IASNREKNGISK
+1050 ITSNKDKNGISK

>member
-11 PEVSND
+11 PLESND
-17 EDYLQYLYDEEI
+17 EDYLLYLYDEDT

-58 TSTNFK
+58 TSNNFK
-64 TLMEHILNDIQ
+64 TLMECILNDIQ
-75 TWDKETIKLFPKYI
+75 TWDKETITIFPKCI
-89 YPLFTQSRDILIKS
+89 YPLFTQSKDVLIKS
-103 IDNELFNNILKK
+103 IDNDLFNNILKK
-115 IISIIS
+115 IISIMS

-133 YFEKIISHFN
+133 YFEKIIFHFN
-143 QEKNENSLNF
+143 SSNF
-153 PYDINDEIIDM
+153 PFEINEENIDT

-171 DEIPLNKQ
+171 DENPINKQ
-179 LSCCLCCSLIRLI
+179 LSCCLCCSVIRLI
-192 NNIKDNN
+192 NNIKDIN

-210 FTYCEKEIE
+210 FTYCEKPIE
-219 TQLARELEFLLNFF
+219 TQLGRELEFLLNFF
-233 GQKILEN
+233 GKKILEN
-240 SDVMGAVISY
+240 SDIKGAVKSY

-255 DWVLQTTTIISLIKN
+255 DLVLQTTTIISLIKN
-270 LHLIYNSDIVEK
+270 LHVINDGDIVEK

-290 FSDYDNFEQ
+290 FSDDDNFEQ
-299 KNKNRIFFEL
+299 KNKNKIFLEL
-309 IKEIET
+309 IKELEK

-320 GINIIKKLF
+320 DINIIKKLF
-329 NDKFIS
+329 GDEFIS
-335 DFIWKNTKEEIIIA
+335 DFIWKNNKEEIIIS

-356 IYENVLNDLGII
+356 LYKNVLNELGII
-368 NSDDTEENEKE
+368 NTDENEDNDKE
-379 KKVNSKINFNE
+379 KKENSKINFNE
-390 LFISIYNQFF
+390 LFLSIYNHFF

-408 LTQRKDSFTENENI
+408 LTQRKDNFTENENI
-422 NKKILYI
+422 DKKILYN

-435 PFLSG
+435 PFLTN
-440 FEKNRYLFDKIN
+440 FEKNRNLFDKIN

-458 DNIILALYS
+458 ENIILALYS
-467 YAEIFIDNSQDKD
+467 YSEKFIDSSEDKNP
-480 SKNNN
+480 KKNN
-485 LFYDL
+485 LFYNL

-502 KFNPKSTNI
+502 KIIPKSNI
-511 NSSLSV
+511 NTSSSSLP
-517 QKKEISTLN
+517 KKDISIIN
-526 HEGHFLK
+526 HEGYFLK
-533 LFNNILTNIFDTF
+533 LFNNILTNIYDTF
-546 KERPKS
+546 KLSPKL

-567 IIKKLYKYLI
+567 IIKKLYKYLM
-577 PTMRELEK
+577 PTMRELDK
-585 LMQNNLFFEN
+585 LIQNNLFFEN

-600 LKVKSLDKIY
+600 IKIKSLDKIY
-610 EEIFSNYL
+610 DEIFYNYL
-618 IKIINNS
+618 TKVINNS

-644 YGKNRVNYY
+644 YGKNRVNYF

-660 IQSKSFFSR
+660 LQSKSFFSR
-669 RYAIIYLDKCLQ
+669 RYSIIYLDKCLQ

-702 DENNSISAGII
+702 DENNSISAGIV
-713 NLIYIYRYKIT
+713 NLIYIYRHKIT

-789 LIKEEKEIF
+789 LIKNEKEIF
-798 GDDSLYGFHHLK
+798 GDDSFYGFHHLK

-842 KDKEKITN
+842 KDKEKINN

-862 ASSVSINNFHLS
+862 ASSVSINNFQ

-889 NSINGK
+889 NSMNGK
-895 ISLRPPIKKFNNFKT
+895 ISLRPPIKKFNNFKL

-941 FILKNKLETKAIKV
+941 FIQKNKLETKAIKV
-955 SHGHILPN
+955 SHILPN
-963 FPELLNREKQD
+963 FPDLFNNTKQD

-982 NPSER
+982 NPNER
-987 KHRDNSNLLHTMYKE
+987 KHKENSGLLHTMYKT
-1002 KSLGFHIDISKNSKT
+1002 KSLGYHLDISKSSKN
-1017 IKLKKHNIKE
+1017 IKLKKNNLKE
-1027 KSASYNKIN
+1027 KSASYSKIN
-1036 FKTNSDFDKFNLTN
+1036 FKTNSDLDKLNLTN
-1050 IASNREKNGISK
+1050 ITSNKDKNGISK

>member
-11 PEVSND
+11 PLESND
-17 EDYLQYLYDEEI
+17 EDYLLYLYDEDT

-58 TSTNFK
+58 TSNNFK
-64 TLMEHILNDIQ
+64 TLMECILNDIQ
-75 TWDKETIKLFPKYI
+75 TWDKETITIFPKCI
-89 YPLFTQSRDILIKS
+89 YPLFTQSKDVLIKS
-103 IDNELFNNILKK
+103 IDNDLFNNILKK
-115 IISIIS
+115 IISIMS

-133 YFEKIISHFN
+133 YFEKIIFHFN
-143 QEKNENSLNF
+143 SSNF
-153 PYDINDEIIDM
+153 PFEINEENIDT

-171 DEIPLNKQ
+171 DENPINKQ
-179 LSCCLCCSLIRLI
+179 LSCCLCCSVIRLI
-192 NNIKDNN
+192 NNIKDIN

-210 FTYCEKEIE
+210 FTYCEKPIE
-219 TQLARELEFLLNFF
+219 TQLGRELEFLLNFF
-233 GQKILEN
+233 GKKILEN
-240 SDVMGAVISY
+240 SDVKGAVKSY

-255 DWVLQTTTIISLIKN
+255 DLVLQTTTIISLIKN
-270 LHLIYNSDIVEK
+270 LHVINDGDIVEK

-290 FSDYDNFEQ
+290 FSDDDNFEQ
-299 KNKNRIFFEL
+299 KNKNKIFLEL
-309 IKEIET
+309 IKELEK

-320 GINIIKKLF
+320 DINIIKKLF
-329 NDKFIS
+329 GDEFIS
-335 DFIWKNTKEEIIIA
+335 DFIWKNNKEEIIIS

-356 IYENVLNDLGII
+356 LYKNVLNELGII
-368 NSDDTEENEKE
+368 NSDENEDNDKE
-379 KKVNSKINFNE
+379 KKENSKIKFNE
-390 LFISIYNQFF
+390 LFLSIYNHFF

-408 LTQRKDSFTENENI
+408 LTQRKDNFTENENI
-422 NKKILYI
+422 DKKILYN

-435 PFLSG
+435 PFLTN
-440 FEKNRYLFDKIN
+440 FEKNRNLFDKIN

-458 DNIILALYS
+458 ENIILALYS
-467 YAEIFIDNSQDKD
+467 YSEKFIDSSEDKNP
-480 SKNNN
+480 KKNN
-485 LFYDL
+485 LFYNL

-502 KFNPKSTNI
+502 KIIPKSNI
-511 NSSLSV
+511 NTSSSSLP
-517 QKKEISTLN
+517 KKDISIIN
-526 HEGHFLK
+526 HEGYFLK
-533 LFNNILTNIFDTF
+533 LFNNILTNIYDTF
-546 KERPKS
+546 KLSPKL

-567 IIKKLYKYLI
+567 IIKKLYKYLM
-577 PTMRELEK
+577 PTMRELDK
-585 LMQNNLFFEN
+585 LIQNNLFFEN

-600 LKVKSLDKIY
+600 IKIKSLDKIY
-610 EEIFSNYL
+610 DEIFYNYL
-618 IKIINNS
+618 TKVINNS

-644 YGKNRVNYY
+644 YGKNRVNYF

-669 RYAIIYLDKCLQ
+669 RYSIIYLDKCLQ

-702 DENNSISAGII
+702 DENNSISAGIV
-713 NLIYIYRYKIT
+713 NLIYIYRHKIT

-789 LIKEEKEIF
+789 LIKNEKEIF
-798 GDDSLYGFHHLK
+798 GDDSFYGFHHLK

-842 KDKEKITN
+842 KDKEKINN

-862 ASSVSINNFHLS
+862 ASSVSINNFQ

-889 NSINGK
+889 NSMNGK
-895 ISLRPPIKKFNNFKT
+895 ISLRPPIKKFNNFKL

-919 TNTKNNNSMVL
+919 TITKNNNSMVL

-941 FILKNKLETKAIKV
+941 FIQKNKLETKAIKV
-955 SHGHILPN
+955 SHILPN
-963 FPELLNREKQD
+963 FPDLFNNTKQD

-982 NPSER
+982 NPNER
-987 KHRDNSNLLHTMYKE
+987 KHKENSGLLHTMYKT
-1002 KSLGFHIDISKNSKT
+1002 KSLGYHLDISKSSKN
-1017 IKLKKHNIKE
+1017 IKLKKNNLKE
-1027 KSASYNKIN
+1027 KSASYSKIN
-1036 FKTNSDFDKFNLTN
+1036 FKTNSDLDKLNLTN
-1050 IASNREKNGISK
+1050 ITSNKDKNGISK

>member
-1 MSTNYYEETM
+1 MSSNYYEETM
-11 PEVSND
+11 PLESND

-29 PLIQRLTTIIR
+29 PLIQRLTTIIK
-40 KGEPFQRQVLL
+40 KGESFQRQVLL

-75 TWDKETIKLFPKYI
+75 TWDKETITSFPKYI

-133 YFEKIISHFN
+133 YFEKIIFHFN
-143 QEKNENSLNF
+143 QEKKENSSNF
-153 PYDINDEIIDM
+153 PYEINDENIDT
-164 IITLSKY
+164 IITLGKI
-171 DEIPLNKQ
+171 DESPINKQ
-179 LSCCLCCSLIRLI
+179 LSCCLCCSIIRLI
-192 NNIKDNN
+192 NNIKDIN

-219 TQLARELEFLLNFF
+219 TQLGRELEFLLNFF
-233 GQKILEN
+233 GQKILDN

-270 LHLIYNSDIVEK
+270 LHSINDGDIVEK

-290 FSDYDNFEQ
+290 FIDDDNFEQ
-299 KNKNRIFFEL
+299 KNKNKIFFEL
-309 IKEIET
+309 IKELEK

-320 GINIIKKLF
+320 DINIIKKLF

-335 DFIWKNTKEEIIIA
+335 DFIWKNNKEEIIIA

-356 IYENVLNDLGII
+356 IYENVLNELGII
-368 NSDDTEENEKE
+368 NSDDNEENDKE
-379 KKVNSKINFNE
+379 KKNNSKINFNE
-390 LFISIYNQFF
+390 LFFSIYNHFF

-408 LTQRKDSFTENENI
+408 LTQRKDNFTENENI
-422 NKKILYI
+422 DKKILYN

-435 PFLSG
+435 PFLTG
-440 FEKNRYLFDKIN
+440 LEKNKNLFDKIN
-452 HLFNTH
+452 HLFNSH
-458 DNIILALYS
+458 ENIILALYS
-467 YAEIFIDNSQDKD
+467 YGEKFIDTSKDKNP
-480 SKNNN
+480 KTNN
-485 LFYDL
+485 LFYNL

-502 KFNPKSTNI
+502 KFIPKTINI
-511 NSSLSV
+511 NSSSLP
-517 QKKEISTLN
+517 KKEISILN
-526 HEGHFLK
+526 HEGNFLK
-533 LFNNILTNIFDTF
+533 LFNNILTNIYDTL
-546 KERPKS
+546 KEKPKL
-552 FNNSVHLLLCDFFQK
+552 FNNNVHLLLCDFFQK
-567 IIKKLYKYLI
+567 IIKKLYKYLM
-577 PTMRELEK
+577 PTMRELDK
-585 LMQNNLFFEN
+585 LMQSNLFLEY
-595 MHMNK
+595 MSRIK
-600 LKVKSLDKIY
+600 IKSLDKIY
-610 EEIFSNYL
+610 DEIFYNYL
-618 IKIINNS
+618 IKVINNS

-630 IRNESIKVIPYLIL
+630 IRNESIKAIPYLIL
-644 YGKNRVNYY
+644 YGKNRVVYF

-660 IQSKSFFSR
+660 IQSKYFFSR
-669 RYAIIYLDKCLQ
+669 RYSIIYLDKCLQ

-702 DENNSISAGII
+702 DENNSISAGIV
-713 NLIYIYRYKIT
+713 NLIYIYRNKIT

-783 INLENK
+783 ISLENK
-789 LIKEEKEIF
+789 LIKKEKEIF
-798 GDDSLYGFHHLK
+798 GDDSFYGFHHLK

-827 KTMKRKSSYLNNIIN
+827 KTMKRKSSYLNNLIN
-842 KDKEKITN
+842 KDKEKINN

-862 ASSVSINNFHLS
+862 LSSVSINNFHLS

-895 ISLRPPIKKFNNFKT
+895 ISLRPPSKKFNNFKT

-919 TNTKNNNSMVL
+919 TNTKNNNSMML

-941 FILKNKLETKAIKV
+941 FIQKNKLETKAIKV
-955 SHGHILPN
+955 SHLLPN
-963 FPELLNREKQD
+963 FPELLNSVKQD
-974 NLLIESYK
+974 NLIIESYK
-982 NPSER
+982 NPNER
-987 KHRDNSNLLHTMYKE
+987 KHKDNNNLLHTMYKT
-1002 KSLGFHIDISKNSKT
+1002 KSLGYHLDISKSSKT
-1017 IKLKKHNIKE
+1017 IKLRKNNLKE

-1036 FKTNSDFDKFNLTN
+1036 FKTNSDLDKLNLTN
-1050 IASNREKNGISK
+1050 ITSNKEKNGITK

>member
-11 PEVSND
+11 PLESND
-17 EDYLQYLYDEEI
+17 EDYLLYLYDEDT

-58 TSTNFK
+58 TSNNFK
-64 TLMEHILNDIQ
+64 TLMECILNDIQ
-75 TWDKETIKLFPKYI
+75 TWDKETITIFPKCI
-89 YPLFTQSRDILIKS
+89 YPLFTQSKDVLIKS
-103 IDNELFNNILKK
+103 IDNDLFNNILKK
-115 IISIIS
+115 IISIMS

-133 YFEKIISHFN
+133 YFEKIIFHFN
-143 QEKNENSLNF
+143 SSNF
-153 PYDINDEIIDM
+153 PFEINEENIDT

-171 DEIPLNKQ
+171 DENPINKQ
-179 LSCCLCCSLIRLI
+179 LSCCLCCSVIRLI
-192 NNIKDNN
+192 NNIKDIN

-210 FTYCEKEIE
+210 FTYCEKPIE
-219 TQLARELEFLLNFF
+219 TQLGRELEFLLNFF
-233 GQKILEN
+233 GKKILEN
-240 SDVMGAVISY
+240 SDVKGAVKSY

-255 DWVLQTTTIISLIKN
+255 DLVLQTTTIISLIKN
-270 LHLIYNSDIVEK
+270 LHVINDGDIVEK

-290 FSDYDNFEQ
+290 FSDDDNFEQ
-299 KNKNRIFFEL
+299 KNKNKIFLEL
-309 IKEIET
+309 IKELEK

-320 GINIIKKLF
+320 DINIIKKLF
-329 NDKFIS
+329 GDEFIS
-335 DFIWKNTKEEIIIA
+335 DFIWKNNKEEIIIS

-356 IYENVLNDLGII
+356 LYKNVLNELGII
-368 NSDDTEENEKE
+368 NSDENEDNDKE
-379 KKVNSKINFNE
+379 KKENSKINFNE
-390 LFISIYNQFF
+390 LFLSIYNHFF

-408 LTQRKDSFTENENI
+408 LTQRKDNFTENENI
-422 NKKILYI
+422 DKEILYN

-435 PFLSG
+435 PFLTN
-440 FEKNRYLFDKIN
+440 FEKNRNLFDKIN

-458 DNIILALYS
+458 ENIILALYS
-467 YAEIFIDNSQDKD
+467 YSEKFIDSSEDKNP
-480 SKNNN
+480 KKNN
-485 LFYDL
+485 LFYNL

-502 KFNPKSTNI
+502 KIIPKSNI
-511 NSSLSV
+511 NTSSSSLP
-517 QKKEISTLN
+517 KKDISIIN
-526 HEGHFLK
+526 HEGYFLK
-533 LFNNILTNIFDTF
+533 LFNNILTNIYDTF
-546 KERPKS
+546 KLSPKL

-567 IIKKLYKYLI
+567 IIKKLYKYLM
-577 PTMRELEK
+577 PTMRELDK
-585 LMQNNLFFEN
+585 LIQNNLFFEN

-600 LKVKSLDKIY
+600 IKIKSLDKIY
-610 EEIFSNYL
+610 DEIFYNYL
-618 IKIINNS
+618 TKVINNS

-644 YGKNRVNYY
+644 YGKNRVNYF

-660 IQSKSFFSR
+660 LQSKSFFSR
-669 RYAIIYLDKCLQ
+669 RYSIIYLDKCLQ

-702 DENNSISAGII
+702 DENNSISAGIV
-713 NLIYIYRYKIT
+713 NLIYIYRHKIT

-789 LIKEEKEIF
+789 LIKNEKEIF
-798 GDDSLYGFHHLK
+798 GDDSFYGFHHLK

-842 KDKEKITN
+842 KDKEKINN

-862 ASSVSINNFHLS
+862 ASSVSINNFQ

-889 NSINGK
+889 NSMNGK
-895 ISLRPPIKKFNNFKT
+895 ISLRPPIKKFNNFKL

-941 FILKNKLETKAIKV
+941 FIQKNKLETKAIKV
-955 SHGHILPN
+955 SHILPN
-963 FPELLNREKQD
+963 FPDLFNNTKQD

-982 NPSER
+982 NPNER
-987 KHRDNSNLLHTMYKE
+987 KHKENSGLLHTMYKT
-1002 KSLGFHIDISKNSKT
+1002 KSLGYHLDISKSSKN
-1017 IKLKKHNIKE
+1017 IKLKKNNLKE
-1027 KSASYNKIN
+1027 KSASYSKIN
-1036 FKTNSDFDKFNLTN
+1036 FKTNSDLDKLNLTN
-1050 IASNREKNGISK
+1050 ITSNKDKNGISK

>member
-11 PEVSND
+11 PLESND
-17 EDYLQYLYDEEI
+17 EDYLLYLYDEDT

-58 TSTNFK
+58 TSNNFK
-64 TLMEHILNDIQ
+64 TLMECILNDIQ
-75 TWDKETIKLFPKYI
+75 TWDKETITIFPKCI
-89 YPLFTQSRDILIKS
+89 YPLFTQSKDVLIKS
-103 IDNELFNNILKK
+103 IDNDLFNNILKK
-115 IISIIS
+115 IISIMS

-133 YFEKIISHFN
+133 YFEKIIFHFN
-143 QEKNENSLNF
+143 SSNF
-153 PYDINDEIIDM
+153 PFEINEENIDT

-171 DEIPLNKQ
+171 DENPINKQ
-179 LSCCLCCSLIRLI
+179 LSCCLCCSVIRLI
-192 NNIKDNN
+192 NNIKDIN

-210 FTYCEKEIE
+210 FTYCEKPIE
-219 TQLARELEFLLNFF
+219 TQLGRELEFLLNIF
-233 GQKILEN
+233 GKKILEN
-240 SDVMGAVISY
+240 SDVKGAVKSY

-255 DWVLQTTTIISLIKN
+255 DLVLQTTTIISLIKN
-270 LHLIYNSDIVEK
+270 LHVINDGDIVEK

-290 FSDYDNFEQ
+290 FSDDDNFEQ
-299 KNKNRIFFEL
+299 KNKNKIFLEL
-309 IKEIET
+309 IKELEK

-320 GINIIKKLF
+320 DINIIKKLF
-329 NDKFIS
+329 GDEFIS
-335 DFIWKNTKEEIIIA
+335 DFIWKNNKEEIIIS

-356 IYENVLNDLGII
+356 LYKNVLNELGII
-368 NSDDTEENEKE
+368 NSDENEDNDKE
-379 KKVNSKINFNE
+379 KKENSKINFNE
-390 LFISIYNQFF
+390 LFLSIYNHFF

-408 LTQRKDSFTENENI
+408 LTQRKDNFTENENI
-422 NKKILYI
+422 DKKILYN

-435 PFLSG
+435 PFLTN
-440 FEKNRYLFDKIN
+440 FEKNRNLFDKIN

-458 DNIILALYS
+458 ENIILALYS
-467 YAEIFIDNSQDKD
+467 YSEKFIDSSEDKNP
-480 SKNNN
+480 KKNN
-485 LFYDL
+485 LFYNL

-502 KFNPKSTNI
+502 KIIPKSNI
-511 NSSLSV
+511 NTSSSSLP
-517 QKKEISTLN
+517 KKDISIIN
-526 HEGHFLK
+526 HEGYFLK
-533 LFNNILTNIFDTF
+533 LFNNILTNIYDTF
-546 KERPKS
+546 KLSPKL

-567 IIKKLYKYLI
+567 IIKKLYKYLM
-577 PTMRELEK
+577 PTMRELDK
-585 LMQNNLFFEN
+585 LIQNNLFFEN

-600 LKVKSLDKIY
+600 IKIKSLDKIY
-610 EEIFSNYL
+610 DEIFYNYL
-618 IKIINNS
+618 TKVINNS

-644 YGKNRVNYY
+644 YGKNRVNYF

-660 IQSKSFFSR
+660 LQSKSFFSR
-669 RYAIIYLDKCLQ
+669 RYSIIYLDKCLQ

-702 DENNSISAGII
+702 DENNSISAGIV
-713 NLIYIYRYKIT
+713 NLIYIYRHKIT

-789 LIKEEKEIF
+789 LIKNEKEIF
-798 GDDSLYGFHHLK
+798 GDDSFYGFHHLK

-842 KDKEKITN
+842 KDKEKINN

-862 ASSVSINNFHLS
+862 ASSVSINNFQ

-889 NSINGK
+889 NSMNGK
-895 ISLRPPIKKFNNFKT
+895 ISLRPPIKKFNNFKL

-919 TNTKNNNSMVL
+919 TITKNNNSMVL

-941 FILKNKLETKAIKV
+941 FIQKNKLETKAIKV
-955 SHGHILPN
+955 SHILPN
-963 FPELLNREKQD
+963 FPDLFNNTKQD

-982 NPSER
+982 NPNER
-987 KHRDNSNLLHTMYKE
+987 KHKENSGLLHTMYKT
-1002 KSLGFHIDISKNSKT
+1002 KSLGYHLDISKSSKN
-1017 IKLKKHNIKE
+1017 IKLKKNNLKE
-1027 KSASYNKIN
+1027 KSASYSKIN
-1036 FKTNSDFDKFNLTN
+1036 FKTNSDLDKLNLTN
-1050 IASNREKNGISK
+1050 ITSNKDKNGISK

>member
-11 PEVSND
+11 PLESND
-17 EDYLQYLYDEEI
+17 EDYLLYLYDEDT

-58 TSTNFK
+58 TSNNFK
-64 TLMEHILNDIQ
+64 TLMECILNDIQ
-75 TWDKETIKLFPKYI
+75 TWDKETITIFPKCI
-89 YPLFTQSRDILIKS
+89 YPLFTQSKDVLIKS
-103 IDNELFNNILKK
+103 IDNDLFNNILKK
-115 IISIIS
+115 IISIMS

-133 YFEKIISHFN
+133 YFEKIIFHFN
-143 QEKNENSLNF
+143 SSNF
-153 PYDINDEIIDM
+153 PFEINEENIDT

-171 DEIPLNKQ
+171 DENPINKQ
-179 LSCCLCCSLIRLI
+179 LSCCLCCSVIRLI
-192 NNIKDNN
+192 NNIKDIN

-210 FTYCEKEIE
+210 FTYCEKPIE
-219 TQLARELEFLLNFF
+219 TQLGRELEFLLNFF
-233 GQKILEN
+233 GKKILEN
-240 SDVMGAVISY
+240 SDVKGAVKSY

-255 DWVLQTTTIISLIKN
+255 DLVLQTTTIISLIKN
-270 LHLIYNSDIVEK
+270 LHVINDGDIVEK

-290 FSDYDNFEQ
+290 FSDDDNFEQ
-299 KNKNRIFFEL
+299 KNKNKIFLEL
-309 IKEIET
+309 IKELEK

-320 GINIIKKLF
+320 DINIIKKLF
-329 NDKFIS
+329 GDEFIS
-335 DFIWKNTKEEIIIA
+335 DFIWKNNKEEIIIS

-356 IYENVLNDLGII
+356 LYKNVLNELGII
-368 NSDDTEENEKE
+368 NSDENEDNDKE
-379 KKVNSKINFNE
+379 KKENSKINFNE
-390 LFISIYNQFF
+390 LFLSIYNHFF

-408 LTQRKDSFTENENI
+408 LTQRKDNFTENENI
-422 NKKILYI
+422 DKKILYN

-435 PFLSG
+435 PFLTN
-440 FEKNRYLFDKIN
+440 FEKNRNLFDKIN

-458 DNIILALYS
+458 ENIILALYS
-467 YAEIFIDNSQDKD
+467 YSEKFIDSSEDKNP
-480 SKNNN
+480 KKNN
-485 LFYDL
+485 LFYNL

-502 KFNPKSTNI
+502 KIIPKSNI
-511 NSSLSV
+511 NTSSSSLP
-517 QKKEISTLN
+517 KKDISIIN
-526 HEGHFLK
+526 HEGYFLK
-533 LFNNILTNIFDTF
+533 LFNNILTNIYDTF
-546 KERPKS
+546 KLSPKL

-567 IIKKLYKYLI
+567 IIKKLYKYLM
-577 PTMRELEK
+577 PTMRELDK
-585 LMQNNLFFEN
+585 LIQNNLFFEN

-600 LKVKSLDKIY
+600 IKIKSLDKIY
-610 EEIFSNYL
+610 DEIFYNYL
-618 IKIINNS
+618 TKVINNS

-644 YGKNRVNYY
+644 YGKNRVNYF

-669 RYAIIYLDKCLQ
+669 RYSIIYLDKCLQ

-702 DENNSISAGII
+702 DENNAISAGIV
-713 NLIYIYRYKIT
+713 NLIYIYRHKIT

-789 LIKEEKEIF
+789 LIKKEHEIF
-798 GDDSLYGFHHLK
+798 GEDTFYGFHHLK

-816 TLNLNSQSINI
+816 TLNLNSQSINL
-827 KTMKRKSSYLNNIIN
+827 KTMKRKSSYLNNLMN
-842 KDKEKITN
+842 KDKEKIN

-862 ASSVSINNFHLS
+862 ASSVSINNFQ

-889 NSINGK
+889 NSMNGK
-895 ISLRPPIKKFNNFKT
+895 ISLRPPIKKFNNFKL

-941 FILKNKLETKAIKV
+941 FIQKNKLETKAIKV
-955 SHGHILPN
+955 SHILPN
-963 FPELLNREKQD
+963 FPDLFNNTKQD

-982 NPSER
+982 NPNER
-987 KHRDNSNLLHTMYKE
+987 KHKENSGLLHTMYKT
-1002 KSLGFHIDISKNSKT
+1002 KSLGYHLDISKSSKN
-1017 IKLKKHNIKE
+1017 IKLKKNNLKE
-1027 KSASYNKIN
+1027 KSASYSKIN
-1036 FKTNSDFDKFNLTN
+1036 FKTNSDLDKLNLTN
-1050 IASNREKNGISK
+1050 ITSNKDKNGISK

>member
-11 PEVSND
+11 PLESND
-17 EDYLQYLYDEEI
+17 EDYLLYLYDEDT

-58 TSTNFK
+58 TSNNFK
-64 TLMEHILNDIQ
+64 TLMECILNDIQ
-75 TWDKETIKLFPKYI
+75 TWDKETITIFPKCI
-89 YPLFTQSRDILIKS
+89 YPLFTQSKDVLIKS
-103 IDNELFNNILKK
+103 IDNDLFNNILKK
-115 IISIIS
+115 IISIMS

-133 YFEKIISHFN
+133 YFEKIIFHFN
-143 QEKNENSLNF
+143 SSNF
-153 PYDINDEIIDM
+153 PFEINEENIDTIIS
-164 IITLSKY
+164 LSKY
-171 DEIPLNKQ
+171 DENPINKQ
-179 LSCCLCCSLIRLI
+179 LSCCLCCSVIRLI
-192 NNIKDNN
+192 NNIKDIN

-210 FTYCEKEIE
+210 FTYCEKPIE
-219 TQLARELEFLLNFF
+219 TQLGRELEFLLNFF
-233 GQKILEN
+233 GKKILEN
-240 SDVMGAVISY
+240 SDIKGAVKSY

-255 DWVLQTTTIISLIKN
+255 DLVLQTTTIISLIKN
-270 LHLIYNSDIVEK
+270 LHVINDGDIVEK

-290 FSDYDNFEQ
+290 FSDDDNFEQ
-299 KNKNRIFFEL
+299 KNKNKIFLEL
-309 IKEIET
+309 IKELEK

-320 GINIIKKLF
+320 DINIIKKLF
-329 NDKFIS
+329 GDEFIS
-335 DFIWKNTKEEIIIA
+335 DFIWKNNKEEIIIS

-356 IYENVLNDLGII
+356 LYKNVLNELGII
-368 NSDDTEENEKE
+368 NSDVNEDNDKE
-379 KKVNSKINFNE
+379 KKENSKINFNE
-390 LFISIYNQFF
+390 LFLSIYNHFF

-408 LTQRKDSFTENENI
+408 LTQRKDNFTENENI
-422 NKKILYI
+422 DKKILYN

-435 PFLSG
+435 PFLTN
-440 FEKNRYLFDKIN
+440 FEKNRNLFDKIN

-458 DNIILALYS
+458 ENIILALYS
-467 YAEIFIDNSQDKD
+467 YSEKFIDSSEDKNP
-480 SKNNN
+480 KKNN
-485 LFYDL
+485 LFYNL

-502 KFNPKSTNI
+502 KIIPKSNI
-511 NSSLSV
+511 NTSSSSLP
-517 QKKEISTLN
+517 KKDISIIN
-526 HEGHFLK
+526 HEGYFLK
-533 LFNNILTNIFDTF
+533 LFNNILTNIYDTF
-546 KERPKS
+546 KLSPKL

-567 IIKKLYKYLI
+567 IIKKLYKYLM
-577 PTMRELEK
+577 PTMRELDK
-585 LMQNNLFFEN
+585 LIQNNLFFEN

-600 LKVKSLDKIY
+600 IKIKSLDKIY
-610 EEIFSNYL
+610 DEIFYNYL
-618 IKIINNS
+618 TKVINNS

-644 YGKNRVNYY
+644 YGKNRVNYF

-660 IQSKSFFSR
+660 LQSKSFFSR
-669 RYAIIYLDKCLQ
+669 RYSIIYLDKCLQ

-702 DENNSISAGII
+702 DENNSISAGIV
-713 NLIYIYRYKIT
+713 NLIYIYRHKIT

-789 LIKEEKEIF
+789 LIKNEKEIF
-798 GDDSLYGFHHLK
+798 GDDSFYGFHHLK

-842 KDKEKITN
+842 KDKEKINN

-862 ASSVSINNFHLS
+862 ASSVSINNFQ

-889 NSINGK
+889 NSMNGK
-895 ISLRPPIKKFNNFKT
+895 ISLRPPIKKFNNFKL

-919 TNTKNNNSMVL
+919 TITKNNNSMVL

-941 FILKNKLETKAIKV
+941 FIQKNKLETKAIKV
-955 SHGHILPN
+955 SHILPN
-963 FPELLNREKQD
+963 FPDLFNNTKQD

-982 NPSER
+982 NPNER
-987 KHRDNSNLLHTMYKE
+987 KHKENSGLLHTMYKT
-1002 KSLGFHIDISKNSKT
+1002 KSLGYHLDISKSSKN
-1017 IKLKKHNIKE
+1017 IKLKKNNLKE
-1027 KSASYNKIN
+1027 KSASYSKIN
-1036 FKTNSDFDKFNLTN
+1036 FKTNSDLDKLNLTN
-1050 IASNREKNGISK
+1050 ITSNKDKNGISK

>member
-11 PEVSND
+11 PLESND
-17 EDYLQYLYDEEI
+17 EDYLLYLYDEDT

-58 TSTNFK
+58 TSNNFK
-64 TLMEHILNDIQ
+64 TLMECILNDIQ
-75 TWDKETIKLFPKYI
+75 TWDKETITIFPKCI
-89 YPLFTQSRDILIKS
+89 YPLFTQSKDVLIKS
-103 IDNELFNNILKK
+103 IDNDLFNNILKK
-115 IISIIS
+115 IISIMS

-133 YFEKIISHFN
+133 YFEKIIFHFN
-143 QEKNENSLNF
+143 SSNF
-153 PYDINDEIIDM
+153 PFEINEENIDT

-171 DEIPLNKQ
+171 DENPINKQ
-179 LSCCLCCSLIRLI
+179 LSCCLCCSVIRLI
-192 NNIKDNN
+192 NNIKDIN

-210 FTYCEKEIE
+210 FTYCEKPIE
-219 TQLARELEFLLNFF
+219 TQLGRELEFLLNFF
-233 GQKILEN
+233 GKKILEN
-240 SDVMGAVISY
+240 SDVKGAVKSY

-255 DWVLQTTTIISLIKN
+255 DLVLQTTTIISLIKN
-270 LHLIYNSDIVEK
+270 LHVINDGDIVEK

-290 FSDYDNFEQ
+290 FSDDDNFEQ
-299 KNKNRIFFEL
+299 KNKNKIFLEL
-309 IKEIET
+309 IKELEK

-320 GINIIKKLF
+320 DINIIKKLF
-329 NDKFIS
+329 GDEFIS
-335 DFIWKNTKEEIIIA
+335 DFIWKNNKEEIIIS

-356 IYENVLNDLGII
+356 LYKNVLNELGII
-368 NSDDTEENEKE
+368 NSDENEDNDKE
-379 KKVNSKINFNE
+379 KKENSKINFNE
-390 LFISIYNQFF
+390 LFLSIYNHFF

-408 LTQRKDSFTENENI
+408 LTQRKDNFTENENI
-422 NKKILYI
+422 DKKILYN

-435 PFLSG
+435 PFLTN
-440 FEKNRYLFDKIN
+440 FEKNRNLFDKIN

-458 DNIILALYS
+458 ENIILALYS
-467 YAEIFIDNSQDKD
+467 YSEKFIDSSEDKNP
-480 SKNNN
+480 KKNN
-485 LFYDL
+485 LFYNL

-502 KFNPKSTNI
+502 KIIPKSNI
-511 NSSLSV
+511 NTSSSSLP
-517 QKKEISTLN
+517 KKDISIIN
-526 HEGHFLK
+526 HEGYFLK
-533 LFNNILTNIFDTF
+533 LFNNILTNIYDTF
-546 KERPKS
+546 KLSPKL

-567 IIKKLYKYLI
+567 IIKKLYKYLM
-577 PTMRELEK
+577 PTMRELDK
-585 LMQNNLFFEN
+585 LIQNNLFFEN

-600 LKVKSLDKIY
+600 IKIKSLDKIY
-610 EEIFSNYL
+610 DEIFYNYL
-618 IKIINNS
+618 TKVINNS

-644 YGKNRVNYY
+644 YGKNRVNYF

-669 RYAIIYLDKCLQ
+669 RYSIIYLDKCLQ

-702 DENNSISAGII
+702 DENNSISAGIV
-713 NLIYIYRYKIT
+713 NLIYIYRHKIT

-789 LIKEEKEIF
+789 LIKNEKEIF
-798 GDDSLYGFHHLK
+798 GDDSFYGFHHLK

-842 KDKEKITN
+842 KDKEKINN

-862 ASSVSINNFHLS
+862 ASSVSINNFQ
-874 KTILPKIKPNRNNVA
+874 KTILPKIKPNRGGVA
-889 NSINGK
+889 NSMNGK
-895 ISLRPPIKKFNNFKT
+895 ISLRPPIKKFNNFKL

-941 FILKNKLETKAIKV
+941 FIQKNKLETKAIKV
-955 SHGHILPN
+955 SHILPN
-963 FPELLNREKQD
+963 FPDLFNNTKQD

-982 NPSER
+982 NPNER
-987 KHRDNSNLLHTMYKE
+987 KHKENSGLLHTMYKT
-1002 KSLGFHIDISKNSKT
+1002 KSLGYHLDISKSSKN
-1017 IKLKKHNIKE
+1017 IKLKKNNLKE
-1027 KSASYNKIN
+1027 KSASYSKIN
-1036 FKTNSDFDKFNLTN
+1036 FKTNSDLDKLNLTN
-1050 IASNREKNGISK
+1050 ITSNKDKNGISK

>member
-11 PEVSND
+11 PLESND
-17 EDYLQYLYDEEI
+17 EDYLLYLYDEDT

-58 TSTNFK
+58 TSNNFK
-64 TLMEHILNDIQ
+64 TLMECILNDIQ
-75 TWDKETIKLFPKYI
+75 TWDKETITIFPKCI
-89 YPLFTQSRDILIKS
+89 YPLFTQSKDVLIKS
-103 IDNELFNNILKK
+103 IDNDLFNNILKK
-115 IISIIS
+115 IISIMS

-133 YFEKIISHFN
+133 YFEKIIFHFN
-143 QEKNENSLNF
+143 SSNF
-153 PYDINDEIIDM
+153 PFEINEENIDT

-171 DEIPLNKQ
+171 DENPINKQ
-179 LSCCLCCSLIRLI
+179 LSCCLCCSVIRLI
-192 NNIKDNN
+192 NNIKDIN

-210 FTYCEKEIE
+210 FTYCEKPIE
-219 TQLARELEFLLNFF
+219 TQLGRELEFLLNFF
-233 GQKILEN
+233 GKKILEN
-240 SDVMGAVISY
+240 SDVKGAVKSY

-255 DWVLQTTTIISLIKN
+255 DLVLQTTTIISLIKN
-270 LHLIYNSDIVEK
+270 LHVINDGDIVEK

-290 FSDYDNFEQ
+290 FSDDDNFEQ
-299 KNKNRIFFEL
+299 KNKNKIFLEL
-309 IKEIET
+309 IKELEK

-320 GINIIKKLF
+320 DINIIKKLF
-329 NDKFIS
+329 GDEFIS
-335 DFIWKNTKEEIIIA
+335 DFIWKNNKEEIIIS

-356 IYENVLNDLGII
+356 LYKNVLNELGII
-368 NSDDTEENEKE
+368 NSDENEDNDKE
-379 KKVNSKINFNE
+379 KKENSKINFNE
-390 LFISIYNQFF
+390 LFLSIYNHFF

-408 LTQRKDSFTENENI
+408 LTQRKDNFTENENI
-422 NKKILYI
+422 DKKILYI

-435 PFLSG
+435 PFLTN
-440 FEKNRYLFDKIN
+440 FEKNRNLFDKIN

-458 DNIILALYS
+458 ENIILALYS
-467 YAEIFIDNSQDKD
+467 YSEKFIDSSEDKNP
-480 SKNNN
+480 KKNN
-485 LFYDL
+485 LFYNL

-502 KFNPKSTNI
+502 KIIPKSNI
-511 NSSLSV
+511 NTSSSSLP
-517 QKKEISTLN
+517 KKDISIIN
-526 HEGHFLK
+526 HEGYFLK
-533 LFNNILTNIFDTF
+533 LFNNILTNIYDTF
-546 KERPKS
+546 KLSPKL

-567 IIKKLYKYLI
+567 IIKKLYKYLM
-577 PTMRELEK
+577 PTMRELDK
-585 LMQNNLFFEN
+585 LIQNNLFFEN

-600 LKVKSLDKIY
+600 IKIKSLDKIY
-610 EEIFSNYL
+610 DEIFYNYL
-618 IKIINNS
+618 TKVINNS

-644 YGKNRVNYY
+644 YGKNRVNYF

-660 IQSKSFFSR
+660 LQSKSFFSR
-669 RYAIIYLDKCLQ
+669 RYSIIYLDKCLQ

-702 DENNSISAGII
+702 DENNSISAGIV
-713 NLIYIYRYKIT
+713 NLIYIYRHKIT

-789 LIKEEKEIF
+789 LIKNEKEIF
-798 GDDSLYGFHHLK
+798 GDDSFYGFHHLK

-842 KDKEKITN
+842 KDKEKINN

-862 ASSVSINNFHLS
+862 ASSVSINNFQ

-889 NSINGK
+889 NSMNGK
-895 ISLRPPIKKFNNFKT
+895 ISLRPPIKKFNNFKL

-919 TNTKNNNSMVL
+919 TITKNNNSMVL

-941 FILKNKLETKAIKV
+941 FIQKNKLETKAIKV
-955 SHGHILPN
+955 SHILPN
-963 FPELLNREKQD
+963 FPDLFNNTKQD

-982 NPSER
+982 NPNER
-987 KHRDNSNLLHTMYKE
+987 KHKENSGLLHTMYKT
-1002 KSLGFHIDISKNSKT
+1002 KSLGYHLDISKSSKN
-1017 IKLKKHNIKE
+1017 IKLKKNNLKE
-1027 KSASYNKIN
+1027 KSASYSKIN
-1036 FKTNSDFDKFNLTN
+1036 FKTNSDLDKLNLTN
-1050 IASNREKNGISK
+1050 ITSNKDKNGISK

>member
-11 PEVSND
+11 PLESND
-17 EDYLQYLYDEEI
+17 EDYLLYLYDEDT

-58 TSTNFK
+58 TSNNFK
-64 TLMEHILNDIQ
+64 TLMECILNDIQ
-75 TWDKETIKLFPKYI
+75 TWDKETITIFPKCI
-89 YPLFTQSRDILIKS
+89 YPLFTQSKDVLIKS
-103 IDNELFNNILKK
+103 IDNDLFNNILKK
-115 IISIIS
+115 IISIMS

-133 YFEKIISHFN
+133 YFEKIIFHFN
-143 QEKNENSLNF
+143 SSNF
-153 PYDINDEIIDM
+153 PFEINEENIDT

-171 DEIPLNKQ
+171 DENPINKQ
-179 LSCCLCCSLIRLI
+179 LSCCLCCSVIRLI
-192 NNIKDNN
+192 NNIKDIN

-210 FTYCEKEIE
+210 FTYCEKPIE
-219 TQLARELEFLLNFF
+219 TQLGRELEFLLNFF
-233 GQKILEN
+233 GKKILEN
-240 SDVMGAVISY
+240 SDVKGAVKSY

-255 DWVLQTTTIISLIKN
+255 DLVLQTTTIISLIKN
-270 LHLIYNSDIVEK
+270 LHVINDGDIVEK

-290 FSDYDNFEQ
+290 FSDDDNFEQ
-299 KNKNRIFFEL
+299 KNKNKIFLEL
-309 IKEIET
+309 IKELEK

-320 GINIIKKLF
+320 DINIIKKLF
-329 NDKFIS
+329 GDEFIS
-335 DFIWKNTKEEIIIA
+335 DFIWKNNKEEIIIS

-356 IYENVLNDLGII
+356 LYKNVLNELGII
-368 NSDDTEENEKE
+368 NSDENEDNDKE
-379 KKVNSKINFNE
+379 KKENSKINFNE
-390 LFISIYNQFF
+390 LFLSIYNHFF

-408 LTQRKDSFTENENI
+408 LTQRKDNFTENENI
-422 NKKILYI
+422 DKKILYN

-435 PFLSG
+435 PFLTN
-440 FEKNRYLFDKIN
+440 FEKNRNLFDKIN

-458 DNIILALYS
+458 ENIILALYS
-467 YAEIFIDNSQDKD
+467 YSEKFIDPSEDKNP
-480 SKNNN
+480 KKNN
-485 LFYDL
+485 LFYNL

-502 KFNPKSTNI
+502 KIIPKSNI
-511 NSSLSV
+511 NTSSSSLP
-517 QKKEISTLN
+517 KKDISIIN
-526 HEGHFLK
+526 HEGYFLK
-533 LFNNILTNIFDTF
+533 LFNNILTNIYDTF
-546 KERPKS
+546 KLSPKL

-567 IIKKLYKYLI
+567 IIKKLYKYLM
-577 PTMRELEK
+577 PTMRELDK
-585 LMQNNLFFEN
+585 LIQNNLFFEN

-600 LKVKSLDKIY
+600 IKIKSLDKIY
-610 EEIFSNYL
+610 DEIFYNYL
-618 IKIINNS
+618 TKVINNS

-644 YGKNRVNYY
+644 YGKNRVNYF

-660 IQSKSFFSR
+660 LQSKSFFSR
-669 RYAIIYLDKCLQ
+669 RYSIIYLDKCLQ

-702 DENNSISAGII
+702 DENNSISAGIV
-713 NLIYIYRYKIT
+713 NLIYIYRHKIT

-789 LIKEEKEIF
+789 LIKNEKEIF
-798 GDDSLYGFHHLK
+798 GDDSFYGFHHLK

-842 KDKEKITN
+842 KDKEKINN

-862 ASSVSINNFHLS
+862 ASSVSINNFQ

-889 NSINGK
+889 NSMNGK
-895 ISLRPPIKKFNNFKT
+895 ISLRPPIKKFNNFKL

-919 TNTKNNNSMVL
+919 TITKNNNSMVL

-941 FILKNKLETKAIKV
+941 FIQKNKLETKAIKV
-955 SHGHILPN
+955 SHILPN
-963 FPELLNREKQD
+963 FPDLFNNTKQD

-982 NPSER
+982 NPNER
-987 KHRDNSNLLHTMYKE
+987 KHKENSGLLHTMYKT
-1002 KSLGFHIDISKNSKT
+1002 KSLGYHLDISKSSKN
-1017 IKLKKHNIKE
+1017 IKLKKNNLKE
-1027 KSASYNKIN
+1027 KSASYSKIN
-1036 FKTNSDFDKFNLTN
+1036 FKTNSDLDKLNLTN
-1050 IASNREKNGISK
+1050 ITSNKDKNGISK

>member
-11 PEVSND
+11 PLESND
-17 EDYLQYLYDEEI
+17 EDYLLYLYDEDT

-40 KGEPFQRQVLL
+40 KGEPFQRQALL

-58 TSTNFK
+58 TSNNFK
-64 TLMEHILNDIQ
+64 TLMECILNDIQ
-75 TWDKETIKLFPKYI
+75 TWDKETITIFPKCI
-89 YPLFTQSRDILIKS
+89 YPLFTQSKDVLIKS
-103 IDNELFNNILKK
+103 IDNDLFNNILKK
-115 IISIIS
+115 IISIMS

-133 YFEKIISHFN
+133 YFEKIIFHFN
-143 QEKNENSLNF
+143 SSNF
-153 PYDINDEIIDM
+153 PFEINEENIDT

-171 DEIPLNKQ
+171 DENPINKQ
-179 LSCCLCCSLIRLI
+179 LSCCLCCSVIRLI
-192 NNIKDNN
+192 NNIKDIN

-210 FTYCEKEIE
+210 FTYCEKPIE
-219 TQLARELEFLLNFF
+219 TQLGRELEFLLNFF
-233 GQKILEN
+233 GKKILEN
-240 SDVMGAVISY
+240 SDIKGAVKSY

-255 DWVLQTTTIISLIKN
+255 DLVLQTTTIISLIKN
-270 LHLIYNSDIVEK
+270 LHVINDGDIVEK

-290 FSDYDNFEQ
+290 FSDDDNFEQ
-299 KNKNRIFFEL
+299 KNKNKIFLEL
-309 IKEIET
+309 IKELEK

-320 GINIIKKLF
+320 DINIIKKLF
-329 NDKFIS
+329 GDEFIS
-335 DFIWKNTKEEIIIA
+335 DFIWKNNKEEIIIS

-356 IYENVLNDLGII
+356 LYKNVLNELGII
-368 NSDDTEENEKE
+368 NSDENEDNDKE
-379 KKVNSKINFNE
+379 KKENSKINFNE
-390 LFISIYNQFF
+390 LFLSIYNHFF

-408 LTQRKDSFTENENI
+408 LTQRKDNFTENENI
-422 NKKILYI
+422 DKKILYN

-435 PFLSG
+435 PFLTN
-440 FEKNRYLFDKIN
+440 FEKNRNLFDKIN

-458 DNIILALYS
+458 ENIILALYS
-467 YAEIFIDNSQDKD
+467 YSEKFIDSSEDKNP
-480 SKNNN
+480 KKNN
-485 LFYDL
+485 LFYNL

-502 KFNPKSTNI
+502 KIIPKSNI
-511 NSSLSV
+511 NTSSSSLP
-517 QKKEISTLN
+517 KKDISIIN
-526 HEGHFLK
+526 HEGYFLK
-533 LFNNILTNIFDTF
+533 LFNNILTNIYDTF
-546 KERPKS
+546 KLSPKL

-567 IIKKLYKYLI
+567 IIKKLYKYLM
-577 PTMRELEK
+577 PTMRELDK
-585 LMQNNLFFEN
+585 LIQNNLFFEN

-600 LKVKSLDKIY
+600 IKIKSLDKIY
-610 EEIFSNYL
+610 DEIFYNYL
-618 IKIINNS
+618 TKVINNS

-644 YGKNRVNYY
+644 YGKNRVNYF

-660 IQSKSFFSR
+660 LQSKSFFSR
-669 RYAIIYLDKCLQ
+669 RYSIIYLDKCLQ

-702 DENNSISAGII
+702 DENNSISAGIV
-713 NLIYIYRYKIT
+713 NLIYIYRHKIT

-789 LIKEEKEIF
+789 LIKNEKEIF
-798 GDDSLYGFHHLK
+798 GDDSFYGFHHLK

-842 KDKEKITN
+842 KDKEKINN

-862 ASSVSINNFHLS
+862 ASSVSINNFQ

-889 NSINGK
+889 NSMNGK
-895 ISLRPPIKKFNNFKT
+895 ISLRPPIKKFNNFKL

-941 FILKNKLETKAIKV
+941 FIQKNKLETKAIKV
-955 SHGHILPN
+955 SHILPN
-963 FPELLNREKQD
+963 FPDLFNNTKQD

-982 NPSER
+982 NPNER
-987 KHRDNSNLLHTMYKE
+987 KHKENSGLLHTMYKT
-1002 KSLGFHIDISKNSKT
+1002 KSLGYHLDISKSSKN
-1017 IKLKKHNIKE
+1017 IKLKKNNLKE
-1027 KSASYNKIN
+1027 KSASYSKIN
-1036 FKTNSDFDKFNLTN
+1036 FKTNSDLDKLNLTN
-1050 IASNREKNGISK
+1050 ITSNKDKNGISK

>member
-11 PEVSND
+11 PLESND
-17 EDYLQYLYDEEI
+17 EDYLLYLYDEDT

-58 TSTNFK
+58 TSNNFK
-64 TLMEHILNDIQ
+64 TLMECILNDIQ
-75 TWDKETIKLFPKYI
+75 TWDKETITIFPKCI
-89 YPLFTQSRDILIKS
+89 YPLFTQSKDVLIKS
-103 IDNELFNNILKK
+103 IDNDLFNNILKK
-115 IISIIS
+115 IISIMS

-133 YFEKIISHFN
+133 YFEKIIFHFN
-143 QEKNENSLNF
+143 SSKFPFEINEEN
-153 PYDINDEIIDM
+153 IDT

-171 DEIPLNKQ
+171 DENPINKQ
-179 LSCCLCCSLIRLI
+179 LSCCLCCSVIRLI
-192 NNIKDNN
+192 NNIKDIN

-210 FTYCEKEIE
+210 FTYCEKPIE
-219 TQLARELEFLLNFF
+219 TQLGRELEFLLNFF
-233 GQKILEN
+233 GKKILEN
-240 SDVMGAVISY
+240 SDVKGAVKSY

-255 DWVLQTTTIISLIKN
+255 DLVLQTTTIISLIKN
-270 LHLIYNSDIVEK
+270 LHVINDGDIVEK

-290 FSDYDNFEQ
+290 FSDDDNFEQ
-299 KNKNRIFFEL
+299 KNKNKIFLEL
-309 IKEIET
+309 IKELEK

-320 GINIIKKLF
+320 DINIIKKLF
-329 NDKFIS
+329 GDEFIS
-335 DFIWKNTKEEIIIA
+335 DFIWKNNKEEIIIS

-356 IYENVLNDLGII
+356 LYKNVLNELGII
-368 NSDDTEENEKE
+368 NSDENEDNDKE
-379 KKVNSKINFNE
+379 KKENSKINFNE
-390 LFISIYNQFF
+390 LFLSIYNHFF

-408 LTQRKDSFTENENI
+408 LTQRKDNFTENENI
-422 NKKILYI
+422 DKKILYN

-435 PFLSG
+435 PFLTN
-440 FEKNRYLFDKIN
+440 FEKNRNLFDKIN

-458 DNIILALYS
+458 ENIILALYS
-467 YAEIFIDNSQDKD
+467 YSEKFIDSSEDKNP
-480 SKNNN
+480 KKNN
-485 LFYDL
+485 LFYNL

-502 KFNPKSTNI
+502 KIIPKSNI
-511 NSSLSV
+511 NTSSSSLP
-517 QKKEISTLN
+517 KKDISIIN
-526 HEGHFLK
+526 HEGYFLK
-533 LFNNILTNIFDTF
+533 LFNNILTNIYDTF
-546 KERPKS
+546 KLSPKL

-567 IIKKLYKYLI
+567 IIKKLYKYLM
-577 PTMRELEK
+577 PTMRELDK
-585 LMQNNLFFEN
+585 LIQNNLFFEN

-600 LKVKSLDKIY
+600 IKIKSLDKIY
-610 EEIFSNYL
+610 DEIFYNYL
-618 IKIINNS
+618 TKVINNS

-644 YGKNRVNYY
+644 YGKNRVNYF

-660 IQSKSFFSR
+660 LQSKSFFSR
-669 RYAIIYLDKCLQ
+669 RYSIIYLDKCLQ

-702 DENNSISAGII
+702 DENNSLSAGIV
-713 NLIYIYRYKIT
+713 NLIYIYRHKIT

-789 LIKEEKEIF
+789 LIKNEKEIF
-798 GDDSLYGFHHLK
+798 GDDSFYGFHHLK

-842 KDKEKITN
+842 KDKEKINN

-862 ASSVSINNFHLS
+862 ASSVSINNFQ

-889 NSINGK
+889 NSMNGK
-895 ISLRPPIKKFNNFKT
+895 ISLRPPIKKFNNFKL

-941 FILKNKLETKAIKV
+941 FIQKNKLETKAIKV
-955 SHGHILPN
+955 SHILPN
-963 FPELLNREKQD
+963 FPDLFNNTKQN

-982 NPSER
+982 NPNER
-987 KHRDNSNLLHTMYKE
+987 KHKENSGLLHTMYKT
-1002 KSLGFHIDISKNSKT
+1002 KSLGYHLDISKSSKN
-1017 IKLKKHNIKE
+1017 IKLKKNNLKE
-1027 KSASYNKIN
+1027 KSASYSKIN
-1036 FKTNSDFDKFNLTN
+1036 FKTNSDLDKLNLTN
-1050 IASNREKNGISK
+1050 ITSNKDKNGISK

>member
-11 PEVSND
+11 PLESND
-17 EDYLQYLYDEEI
+17 EDYLLYLYDEDT

-58 TSTNFK
+58 TSNNFK
-64 TLMEHILNDIQ
+64 TLMECILNDIQ
-75 TWDKETIKLFPKYI
+75 TWDKETITIFPKCI
-89 YPLFTQSRDILIKS
+89 YPLFTQSKDVLIKS
-103 IDNELFNNILKK
+103 IDNELFNNIFKK
-115 IISIIS
+115 IISIMS

-133 YFEKIISHFN
+133 YFEKIIFHFN
-143 QEKNENSLNF
+143 SSNF
-153 PYDINDEIIDM
+153 PFEINEENIDT

-171 DEIPLNKQ
+171 DENPINKQ
-179 LSCCLCCSLIRLI
+179 LSCCLCCSVIRLI
-192 NNIKDNN
+192 NNIKDIN

-210 FTYCEKEIE
+210 FTYCEKPIE
-219 TQLARELEFLLNFF
+219 TQLGRELEFLLNFF
-233 GQKILEN
+233 GKKILEN
-240 SDVMGAVISY
+240 SDVKGAVKSY

-255 DWVLQTTTIISLIKN
+255 DLVLQTTTIISLIKN
-270 LHLIYNSDIVEK
+270 LHIINDGDIVEK

-290 FSDYDNFEQ
+290 FSDDDNFEQ
-299 KNKNRIFFEL
+299 KNKNKIFLEL
-309 IKEIET
+309 IKELEK

-320 GINIIKKLF
+320 DINIIKKLF
-329 NDKFIS
+329 GDEFIS
-335 DFIWKNTKEEIIIA
+335 DFIWKNNKEEIIIS

-356 IYENVLNDLGII
+356 LYKNVLNELGII
-368 NSDDTEENEKE
+368 NSDENEDNDKE
-379 KKVNSKINFNE
+379 KKENSKINFNE
-390 LFISIYNQFF
+390 LFLSIYNHFF

-408 LTQRKDSFTENENI
+408 LTQRKDNFTENENI
-422 NKKILYI
+422 DKKILYN

-435 PFLSG
+435 PFLTN
-440 FEKNRYLFDKIN
+440 FEKNRNLFDKIN

-458 DNIILALYS
+458 ENIILALYS
-467 YAEIFIDNSQDKD
+467 YSEKFIDSSEDKNP
-480 SKNNN
+480 KKNN
-485 LFYDL
+485 LFYNL

-502 KFNPKSTNI
+502 KIIPKSNI
-511 NSSLSV
+511 NTSSSSLP
-517 QKKEISTLN
+517 KKDISIIN
-526 HEGHFLK
+526 HEGYFLK
-533 LFNNILTNIFDTF
+533 LFNNILTNIYDTF
-546 KERPKS
+546 KLSPKL

-567 IIKKLYKYLI
+567 IIKKLYKYLM
-577 PTMRELEK
+577 PTMRELDK
-585 LMQNNLFFEN
+585 LIQNNLFFEN

-600 LKVKSLDKIY
+600 IKIKSLDKIY
-610 EEIFSNYL
+610 DEIFYNYL
-618 IKIINNS
+618 TKVINNS

-644 YGKNRVNYY
+644 YGKNRVNYF

-660 IQSKSFFSR
+660 LQSKSFFSR
-669 RYAIIYLDKCLQ
+669 RYSIIYLDKCLQ

-702 DENNSISAGII
+702 DENNSISAGIV
-713 NLIYIYRYKIT
+713 NLIYIYRHKIT

-789 LIKEEKEIF
+789 LIKNEKEIF
-798 GDDSLYGFHHLK
+798 GDDSFYGFHHLK

-816 TLNLNSQSINI
+816 TLNLNSQSINL

-842 KDKEKITN
+842 KDKEKINN

-862 ASSVSINNFHLS
+862 ASSVSINNFQ

-889 NSINGK
+889 NSMNGK
-895 ISLRPPIKKFNNFKT
+895 ISLRPPIKKFNNFKL

-941 FILKNKLETKAIKV
+941 FIQKNKLETKAIKV
-955 SHGHILPN
+955 SHILPN
-963 FPELLNREKQD
+963 FPDLFNNTKQD

-982 NPSER
+982 NPNER
-987 KHRDNSNLLHTMYKE
+987 KHKENSGLLHTMYKT
-1002 KSLGFHIDISKNSKT
+1002 KSLGYHLDISKSSKN
-1017 IKLKKHNIKE
+1017 IKLKKNNLKE
-1027 KSASYNKIN
+1027 KSASYSKIN
-1036 FKTNSDFDKFNLTN
+1036 FKTNSDLDKLNLTN
-1050 IASNREKNGISK
+1050 ITSNKDKNGISK

>member
-11 PEVSND
+11 PLESND
-17 EDYLQYLYDEEI
+17 EDYLLYLYDEDT

-58 TSTNFK
+58 TSNNFK
-64 TLMEHILNDIQ
+64 TLMECILNDIQ
-75 TWDKETIKLFPKYI
+75 TWDKETITIFPKCI
-89 YPLFTQSRDILIKS
+89 YPLFTQSKDVLIKS
-103 IDNELFNNILKK
+103 IDNDLFNNILKK
-115 IISIIS
+115 IISIMS

-133 YFEKIISHFN
+133 YFEKIIFHFN
-143 QEKNENSLNF
+143 SSNF
-153 PYDINDEIIDM
+153 PFEINEENIDT

-171 DEIPLNKQ
+171 DENPINKQ
-179 LSCCLCCSLIRLI
+179 LSCCLCCSVIRLI
-192 NNIKDNN
+192 NNIKDIN

-210 FTYCEKEIE
+210 FTYCEKPIE
-219 TQLARELEFLLNFF
+219 TQLGRELEFLLNFF
-233 GQKILEN
+233 GKKILEN
-240 SDVMGAVISY
+240 SDVKGAVKSY

-255 DWVLQTTTIISLIKN
+255 DLVLQTTTIISLIKN
-270 LHLIYNSDIVEK
+270 LHVINDGDIVEK

-290 FSDYDNFEQ
+290 FSDDDNFEQ
-299 KNKNRIFFEL
+299 KNKNKIFLEL
-309 IKEIET
+309 IKELEK

-320 GINIIKKLF
+320 DINIIKKLF
-329 NDKFIS
+329 GDEFIS
-335 DFIWKNTKEEIIIA
+335 DFIWKNNKEEIIIS

-356 IYENVLNDLGII
+356 LYKNVLNELGII
-368 NSDDTEENEKE
+368 NSDENEDNDKE
-379 KKVNSKINFNE
+379 KKENSKINFNE
-390 LFISIYNQFF
+390 LFLSIYNHFF

-408 LTQRKDSFTENENI
+408 LTQRKDNFTENENI
-422 NKKILYI
+422 DKKILYN

-435 PFLSG
+435 PFLTN
-440 FEKNRYLFDKIN
+440 FEKNRNLFDKIN

-458 DNIILALYS
+458 ENIILALYS
-467 YAEIFIDNSQDKD
+467 YSEKFIDSSEDKNP
-480 SKNNN
+480 KKNN
-485 LFYDL
+485 LFYNL

-502 KFNPKSTNI
+502 KIIPKSNI
-511 NSSLSV
+511 NTSSSSLP
-517 QKKEISTLN
+517 KKDISIIN
-526 HEGHFLK
+526 HEGYFLK
-533 LFNNILTNIFDTF
+533 LFNNILTNIYDTF
-546 KERPKS
+546 KLSPKL

-567 IIKKLYKYLI
+567 IIKKLYKYLM
-577 PTMRELEK
+577 PTMRELDK
-585 LMQNNLFFEN
+585 LIQNNLFFEN

-600 LKVKSLDKIY
+600 IKIKSLDKIY
-610 EEIFSNYL
+610 DEIFYNYL
-618 IKIINNS
+618 TKVINNS

-644 YGKNRVNYY
+644 YGKNRVNYF

-660 IQSKSFFSR
+660 LQSKSFFSR
-669 RYAIIYLDKCLQ
+669 RYSIIYLDKCLQ

-702 DENNSISAGII
+702 DENNSISAGIV
-713 NLIYIYRYKIT
+713 NLIYIYRHKIT

-789 LIKEEKEIF
+789 LIKNEKEIF
-798 GDDSLYGFHHLK
+798 GDDSFYGFHHLK

-842 KDKEKITN
+842 KDKEKINN

-862 ASSVSINNFHLS
+862 ASSVSINNFQ

-889 NSINGK
+889 NSMNGK
-895 ISLRPPIKKFNNFKT
+895 ISLRPPIKKFNNFKL

-919 TNTKNNNSMVL
+919 TNAKNNNSMVL

-941 FILKNKLETKAIKV
+941 FIQKNKLETKAIKV
-955 SHGHILPN
+955 SHILPN
-963 FPELLNREKQD
+963 FPDLFNNTKQD

-982 NPSER
+982 NPNER
-987 KHRDNSNLLHTMYKE
+987 KHKENSGLLHTMYKT
-1002 KSLGFHIDISKNSKT
+1002 KSLGYHLDISKSSKN
-1017 IKLKKHNIKE
+1017 IKLKKNNLKE
-1027 KSASYNKIN
+1027 KSASYSKIN
-1036 FKTNSDFDKFNLTN
+1036 FKTNSDLDKLNLTN
-1050 IASNREKNGISK
+1050 ITSNKDKNGISK

>member
-11 PEVSND
+11 PLESND
-17 EDYLQYLYDEEI
+17 EDYLLYLYDEDT

-58 TSTNFK
+58 TSNNFK
-64 TLMEHILNDIQ
+64 TLMECILNDIQ
-75 TWDKETIKLFPKYI
+75 TWDKETITIFPKCI
-89 YPLFTQSRDILIKS
+89 YPLFTQSKDVLIKS
-103 IDNELFNNILKK
+103 IDNDLFNNILKK
-115 IISIIS
+115 IISIMS

-133 YFEKIISHFN
+133 YFEKIIFHFN
-143 QEKNENSLNF
+143 SSNF
-153 PYDINDEIIDM
+153 PFEINEENIDT

-171 DEIPLNKQ
+171 DENPINKQ
-179 LSCCLCCSLIRLI
+179 LSCCLCCSVIRLI
-192 NNIKDNN
+192 NNIKDIN

-210 FTYCEKEIE
+210 FTYCEKPIE
-219 TQLARELEFLLNFF
+219 TQLGRELEFLLNFF
-233 GQKILEN
+233 GKKILEN
-240 SDVMGAVISY
+240 SDVKGAVKSY

-255 DWVLQTTTIISLIKN
+255 DLVLQTTTIISLIKN
-270 LHLIYNSDIVEK
+270 LHVINDGDIVEK

-290 FSDYDNFEQ
+290 FSDDDNFEQ
-299 KNKNRIFFEL
+299 KNKNKIFLEL
-309 IKEIET
+309 IKELEK

-320 GINIIKKLF
+320 DINIIKKLF
-329 NDKFIS
+329 GDEFIS
-335 DFIWKNTKEEIIIA
+335 DFIWKNNKEEIIIS

-356 IYENVLNDLGII
+356 LYKNVLNELGII
-368 NSDDTEENEKE
+368 NSDENEDNDKE
-379 KKVNSKINFNE
+379 KKENSKINFNE
-390 LFISIYNQFF
+390 LFLSIYNHFF

-408 LTQRKDSFTENENI
+408 LTQRKDNFTENENI
-422 NKKILYI
+422 DKKILYN

-435 PFLSG
+435 PFLTN
-440 FEKNRYLFDKIN
+440 FEKNRNLFDKIN

-458 DNIILALYS
+458 ENIILALYS
-467 YAEIFIDNSQDKD
+467 YSEKFIDSSEDKNP
-480 SKNNN
+480 KKNN
-485 LFYDL
+485 LFYNL

-502 KFNPKSTNI
+502 KIIPKSNI
-511 NSSLSV
+511 NTSSSSLP
-517 QKKEISTLN
+517 KKDISIIN
-526 HEGHFLK
+526 HEGYFLK
-533 LFNNILTNIFDTF
+533 LFNNILTNIYDTF
-546 KERPKS
+546 KLSPKL

-567 IIKKLYKYLI
+567 IIKKLYKYLM
-577 PTMRELEK
+577 PTMRELDK
-585 LMQNNLFFEN
+585 LIQNNLFFEN

-600 LKVKSLDKIY
+600 IKIKSLDKIY
-610 EEIFSNYL
+610 DEIFYNYL
-618 IKIINNS
+618 TKVINNS

-644 YGKNRVNYY
+644 YGKNRVNYF

-660 IQSKSFFSR
+660 LQSKSFFSR
-669 RYAIIYLDKCLQ
+669 RYSIIYLDKCLQ

-702 DENNSISAGII
+702 DENNSISAGIV
-713 NLIYIYRYKIT
+713 NLIYIYRHKIT

-789 LIKEEKEIF
+789 LIKNEKEIF
-798 GDDSLYGFHHLK
+798 GDDSFYGFHHLK

-842 KDKEKITN
+842 KDKEKINN

-862 ASSVSINNFHLS
+862 ASSVSINNFQ

-889 NSINGK
+889 NSMNGK
-895 ISLRPPIKKFNNFKT
+895 ISLRPPIKKFNNFKL

-919 TNTKNNNSMVL
+919 TITKNNNSMVL

-941 FILKNKLETKAIKV
+941 FIQKNKLETKAIKV
-955 SHGHILPN
+955 SHILPN
-963 FPELLNREKQD
+963 FPDLFNNTKQD

-982 NPSER
+982 NPNER
-987 KHRDNSNLLHTMYKE
+987 KHKENSGLLHTMYKT
-1002 KSLGFHIDISKNSKT
+1002 KSLGYHLDISKSSKN
-1017 IKLKKHNIKE
+1017 IKLKKNNLKE
-1027 KSASYNKIN
+1027 KSASYSKIN
-1036 FKTNSDFDKFNLTN
+1036 FKTNSDLDKLNLTN
-1050 IASNREKNGISK
+1050 ITSNKDKNGISK

>member
-11 PEVSND
+11 PLESND
-17 EDYLQYLYDEEI
+17 EDYLLYLYDEDT

-58 TSTNFK
+58 TSNNFK
-64 TLMEHILNDIQ
+64 TLMECILNDIQ
-75 TWDKETIKLFPKYI
+75 TWDKETITIFPKCI
-89 YPLFTQSRDILIKS
+89 YPLFTQSKDVLIKS
-103 IDNELFNNILKK
+103 IDNDLFNNILKK
-115 IISIIS
+115 IISIMS

-133 YFEKIISHFN
+133 YFEKIIFHFN
-143 QEKNENSLNF
+143 SSNF
-153 PYDINDEIIDM
+153 PFEINEENIDT

-171 DEIPLNKQ
+171 DENPINKQ
-179 LSCCLCCSLIRLI
+179 LSCCLCCSVIRLI
-192 NNIKDNN
+192 NNIKDIN

-210 FTYCEKEIE
+210 FTYCEKPIE
-219 TQLARELEFLLNFF
+219 TQLGRELEFLLNFF
-233 GQKILEN
+233 GKKILEN
-240 SDVMGAVISY
+240 SDIKGAVKSY

-255 DWVLQTTTIISLIKN
+255 DLVLQTTTIISLIKN
-270 LHLIYNSDIVEK
+270 LHVINDGDIVEK

-290 FSDYDNFEQ
+290 FSDDDNFEQ
-299 KNKNRIFFEL
+299 KNKNKIFLEL
-309 IKEIET
+309 IKELEK

-320 GINIIKKLF
+320 DINIIKKLF
-329 NDKFIS
+329 GDEFIS
-335 DFIWKNTKEEIIIA
+335 DFIWKNNKEEIIIS

-356 IYENVLNDLGII
+356 LYKNVLNELGII
-368 NSDDTEENEKE
+368 NSDENEDNDKE
-379 KKVNSKINFNE
+379 KKENSKINFNE
-390 LFISIYNQFF
+390 LFLSIYNHFF

-422 NKKILYI
+422 DKKILYN

-435 PFLSG
+435 PFLTN
-440 FEKNRYLFDKIN
+440 FEKNRNLFDKIN

-458 DNIILALYS
+458 ENIILALYS
-467 YAEIFIDNSQDKD
+467 YSEKFIDSSEDKNP
-480 SKNNN
+480 KKNN
-485 LFYDL
+485 LFYNL

-502 KFNPKSTNI
+502 KIIPKSNI
-511 NSSLSV
+511 NTSSSSLP
-517 QKKEISTLN
+517 KKDISIIN
-526 HEGHFLK
+526 HEGYFLK
-533 LFNNILTNIFDTF
+533 LFNNILTNIYDTF
-546 KERPKS
+546 KLSPKL

-567 IIKKLYKYLI
+567 IIKKLYKYLM
-577 PTMRELEK
+577 PTMRELDK
-585 LMQNNLFFEN
+585 LIQNNLFFEN

-600 LKVKSLDKIY
+600 IKIKSLDKIY
-610 EEIFSNYL
+610 DEIFYNYL
-618 IKIINNS
+618 TKVINNS

-644 YGKNRVNYY
+644 YGKNRVNYF

-660 IQSKSFFSR
+660 LQSKSFFSR
-669 RYAIIYLDKCLQ
+669 RYSIIYLDKCLQ

-702 DENNSISAGII
+702 DENNSISAGIV
-713 NLIYIYRYKIT
+713 NLIYIYRHKIT

-789 LIKEEKEIF
+789 LIKNEKEIF
-798 GDDSLYGFHHLK
+798 GDDSFYGFHHLK

-842 KDKEKITN
+842 KDKEKINN

-862 ASSVSINNFHLS
+862 ASSVSINNFQ

-889 NSINGK
+889 NSMNGK
-895 ISLRPPIKKFNNFKT
+895 ISLRPPIKKFNNFKL

-919 TNTKNNNSMVL
+919 TITKNNNSMVL

-941 FILKNKLETKAIKV
+941 FIQKNKLETKAIKV
-955 SHGHILPN
+955 SHILPN
-963 FPELLNREKQD
+963 FPDLFNNTKQD

-982 NPSER
+982 NPNER
-987 KHRDNSNLLHTMYKE
+987 KHKENSGLLHTMYKT
-1002 KSLGFHIDISKNSKT
+1002 KSLGYHLDISKSSKN
-1017 IKLKKHNIKE
+1017 IKLKKNNLKE
-1027 KSASYNKIN
+1027 KSASYSKIN
-1036 FKTNSDFDKFNLTN
+1036 FKTNSDLDKLNLTN
-1050 IASNREKNGISK
+1050 ITSNKDKNGISK

>member
-11 PEVSND
+11 PLESND
-17 EDYLQYLYDEEI
+17 EDYLLYLYDEDT

-58 TSTNFK
+58 TSNNFK
-64 TLMEHILNDIQ
+64 TLMECILNDIQ
-75 TWDKETIKLFPKYI
+75 TWDKETITIFPKCI
-89 YPLFTQSRDILIKS
+89 YPLFTQSKDVLIKS
-103 IDNELFNNILKK
+103 IDNDLFNNILKK
-115 IISIIS
+115 IISIMS

-133 YFEKIISHFN
+133 YFEKIIFHFN
-143 QEKNENSLNF
+143 SSNF
-153 PYDINDEIIDM
+153 PFEINEENIDT

-171 DEIPLNKQ
+171 DENPINKQ
-179 LSCCLCCSLIRLI
+179 LSCCLCCSVIRLI
-192 NNIKDNN
+192 NNIKDIN

-210 FTYCEKEIE
+210 FTYCEKPIE
-219 TQLARELEFLLNFF
+219 TQLGRELEFLLNFF
-233 GQKILEN
+233 GKKILEN
-240 SDVMGAVISY
+240 SDVKGAVKSY

-255 DWVLQTTTIISLIKN
+255 DLVLQTTTIISLIKN
-270 LHLIYNSDIVEK
+270 LHVINDGDIVEK

-290 FSDYDNFEQ
+290 FSDDDNFEQ
-299 KNKNRIFFEL
+299 KNKNKIFLEL
-309 IKEIET
+309 IKELEK

-320 GINIIKKLF
+320 DINIIKKLF
-329 NDKFIS
+329 GDEFIS
-335 DFIWKNTKEEIIIA
+335 DFIWKNNKEEIIIS

-356 IYENVLNDLGII
+356 LYKNVLNELGII
-368 NSDDTEENEKE
+368 NSDENEDNDKE
-379 KKVNSKINFNE
+379 KKENSKINFNE
-390 LFISIYNQFF
+390 LFLSIYNHFF

-408 LTQRKDSFTENENI
+408 LTQRKDNFTENENI
-422 NKKILYI
+422 DKKILYN

-435 PFLSG
+435 PFLTN
-440 FEKNRYLFDKIN
+440 FEKNRNLFDKIN

-458 DNIILALYS
+458 ENIILALYS
-467 YAEIFIDNSQDKD
+467 YSEKFIDSSEDKNP
-480 SKNNN
+480 KKNN
-485 LFYDL
+485 LFYNL

-502 KFNPKSTNI
+502 KIIPKSNI
-511 NSSLSV
+511 NTSSSLP
-517 QKKEISTLN
+517 KKDISIIN
-526 HEGHFLK
+526 HEGYFLK
-533 LFNNILTNIFDTF
+533 LFNNILTNIYDTF
-546 KERPKS
+546 KLSPKL

-567 IIKKLYKYLI
+567 IIKKLYKYLM
-577 PTMRELEK
+577 PTMRELDK
-585 LMQNNLFFEN
+585 LIQNNLFFEN
-595 MHMNK
+595 MHTNK
-600 LKVKSLDKIY
+600 IKIKSLDKIY
-610 EEIFSNYL
+610 DEIFYNYL
-618 IKIINNS
+618 TKVINNS

-644 YGKNRVNYY
+644 YGKNRVNYF

-660 IQSKSFFSR
+660 LQSKSFFSR
-669 RYAIIYLDKCLQ
+669 RYSIIYLDKCLQ

-702 DENNSISAGII
+702 DENNSISAGIV
-713 NLIYIYRYKIT
+713 NLIYIYRHKIT

-789 LIKEEKEIF
+789 LIKNEKEIF
-798 GDDSLYGFHHLK
+798 GDDSFYGFHHLK

-842 KDKEKITN
+842 KDKEKINN

-862 ASSVSINNFHLS
+862 ASSVSINNFQ

-889 NSINGK
+889 NSMNGK
-895 ISLRPPIKKFNNFKT
+895 ISLRPPIKKFNNFKL

-919 TNTKNNNSMVL
+919 TITKNNNSMVL

-941 FILKNKLETKAIKV
+941 FIQKNKLETKAIKV
-955 SHGHILPN
+955 SHILPN
-963 FPELLNREKQD
+963 FPDLFNNTKQD

-982 NPSER
+982 NPNER
-987 KHRDNSNLLHTMYKE
+987 KHKENSGLLHTMYKT
-1002 KSLGFHIDISKNSKT
+1002 KSLGYHLDISKSSKN
-1017 IKLKKHNIKE
+1017 IKLKKNNLKE
-1027 KSASYNKIN
+1027 KSASYSKIN
-1036 FKTNSDFDKFNLTN
+1036 FKTNSDLDKLNLTN
-1050 IASNREKNGISK
+1050 ITSNKDKNGISK

>member
-11 PEVSND
+11 PLESND
-17 EDYLQYLYDEEI
+17 EDYLLYLYDEDT

-58 TSTNFK
+58 TSNNFK
-64 TLMEHILNDIQ
+64 TLMECILNDIQ
-75 TWDKETIKLFPKYI
+75 TWDKETITIFPKCI
-89 YPLFTQSRDILIKS
+89 YPLFTQSKDVLIKS
-103 IDNELFNNILKK
+103 IDNDLFNNILKK
-115 IISIIS
+115 IISIMS

-133 YFEKIISHFN
+133 YFEKIIFHFN
-143 QEKNENSLNF
+143 SSNF
-153 PYDINDEIIDM
+153 PFEINEENIDT

-171 DEIPLNKQ
+171 DENPINKQ
-179 LSCCLCCSLIRLI
+179 LSCCLCCSVIRLI
-192 NNIKDNN
+192 NNIKDIN

-210 FTYCEKEIE
+210 FTYCEKPIE
-219 TQLARELEFLLNFF
+219 TQLGRELEFLLNFF
-233 GQKILEN
+233 GKKILEN
-240 SDVMGAVISY
+240 SDVKGAVKSY

-255 DWVLQTTTIISLIKN
+255 DLVLQTTTIISLIKN
-270 LHLIYNSDIVEK
+270 LHVINDGDIVEK
-282 LINKIKEI
+282 LINIIKEI
-290 FSDYDNFEQ
+290 FSDDDNFEQ
-299 KNKNRIFFEL
+299 KNKNKIFLEL
-309 IKEIET
+309 IKELEK

-320 GINIIKKLF
+320 DINIIKKLF
-329 NDKFIS
+329 GDEFIS
-335 DFIWKNTKEEIIIA
+335 DFIWKNNKEEIIIS

-356 IYENVLNDLGII
+356 LYKNVLNELGII
-368 NSDDTEENEKE
+368 NSDENEDNDKE
-379 KKVNSKINFNE
+379 KKENSKINFNE
-390 LFISIYNQFF
+390 LFLSIYNHFF

-408 LTQRKDSFTENENI
+408 LTQRKDNFTENENI
-422 NKKILYI
+422 DKKILYN

-435 PFLSG
+435 PFLTN
-440 FEKNRYLFDKIN
+440 FEKNRNLFDKIN

-458 DNIILALYS
+458 ENIILALYS
-467 YAEIFIDNSQDKD
+467 YSEKFIDTSEDKNP
-480 SKNNN
+480 KKNN
-485 LFYDL
+485 LFYNL

-502 KFNPKSTNI
+502 KIIPKSNI
-511 NSSLSV
+511 NTSSSSLP
-517 QKKEISTLN
+517 KKDISIIN
-526 HEGHFLK
+526 HEGYFLK
-533 LFNNILTNIFDTF
+533 LFNNILTNIYDTF
-546 KERPKS
+546 KLSPKL

-567 IIKKLYKYLI
+567 IIKKLYKYLM
-577 PTMRELEK
+577 PTMRELDK
-585 LMQNNLFFEN
+585 LIQNNLFFEN

-600 LKVKSLDKIY
+600 IKIKSLDKIY
-610 EEIFSNYL
+610 DEIFYNYL
-618 IKIINNS
+618 TKVINNS

-644 YGKNRVNYY
+644 YGKNRVNYF

-660 IQSKSFFSR
+660 LQSKSFFSR
-669 RYAIIYLDKCLQ
+669 RYSIIYLDKCLQ

-702 DENNSISAGII
+702 DENNSISAGIV
-713 NLIYIYRYKIT
+713 NLIYIYRHKIT

-789 LIKEEKEIF
+789 LIKNEKEIF
-798 GDDSLYGFHHLK
+798 GDDSFYGFHHLK

-842 KDKEKITN
+842 KDKEKINN

-862 ASSVSINNFHLS
+862 ASSVSINNFQ

-889 NSINGK
+889 NSMNGK
-895 ISLRPPIKKFNNFKT
+895 ISLRPPIKKFNNFKL

-941 FILKNKLETKAIKV
+941 FIQKNKLETKAIKV
-955 SHGHILPN
+955 SHILPN
-963 FPELLNREKQD
+963 FPDLFNNTKQD

-982 NPSER
+982 NPNER
-987 KHRDNSNLLHTMYKE
+987 KHKENSGLLHTMYKT
-1002 KSLGFHIDISKNSKT
+1002 KSLGYHLDISKSSKN
-1017 IKLKKHNIKE
+1017 IKLKKNNLKE
-1027 KSASYNKIN
+1027 KSASYSKIN
-1036 FKTNSDFDKFNLTN
+1036 FKTNSDLDKLNLTN
-1050 IASNREKNGISK
+1050 ITSNKDKNGISK

>member
-11 PEVSND
+11 PLESND
-17 EDYLQYLYDEEI
+17 EDYLLYLYDEDT

-40 KGEPFQRQVLL
+40 KGEPFQRQALL

-58 TSTNFK
+58 TSNNFK
-64 TLMEHILNDIQ
+64 TLMECILNDIQ
-75 TWDKETIKLFPKYI
+75 TWDKETITIFPKCI
-89 YPLFTQSRDILIKS
+89 YPLFTQSKDVLIKS
-103 IDNELFNNILKK
+103 IDNDLFNNILKK
-115 IISIIS
+115 IISIMS

-133 YFEKIISHFN
+133 YFEKIIFHFN
-143 QEKNENSLNF
+143 SSNF
-153 PYDINDEIIDM
+153 PFEINEENIDT

-171 DEIPLNKQ
+171 DENPINKQ
-179 LSCCLCCSLIRLI
+179 LSCCLCCSVIRLI
-192 NNIKDNN
+192 NNIKDIN

-210 FTYCEKEIE
+210 FTYCEKPIE
-219 TQLARELEFLLNFF
+219 TQLGRELEFLLNFF
-233 GQKILEN
+233 GKKILEN
-240 SDVMGAVISY
+240 SDIKGAVKSY

-255 DWVLQTTTIISLIKN
+255 DLVLQTTTIISLIKN
-270 LHLIYNSDIVEK
+270 LHVINDGDIVEK

-290 FSDYDNFEQ
+290 FSDDDNFEQ
-299 KNKNRIFFEL
+299 KNKNKIFLEL
-309 IKEIET
+309 IKELEK

-320 GINIIKKLF
+320 DINIIKKLF
-329 NDKFIS
+329 GDEFIS
-335 DFIWKNTKEEIIIA
+335 DFIWKNNKEEIIIS

-356 IYENVLNDLGII
+356 LYKNVLNELGII
-368 NSDDTEENEKE
+368 NSDENEDNDKE
-379 KKVNSKINFNE
+379 KKENSKINFNE
-390 LFISIYNQFF
+390 LFLSIYNHFF

-408 LTQRKDSFTENENI
+408 LTQRKDSFKENKNI
-422 NKKILYI
+422 DKKILYN

-435 PFLSG
+435 PFLTN
-440 FEKNRYLFDKIN
+440 FEKNRNLFDKIN

-458 DNIILALYS
+458 ENIILALYS
-467 YAEIFIDNSQDKD
+467 YSEKFINSSEDKNP
-480 SKNNN
+480 KKNN
-485 LFYDL
+485 LFYNL

-502 KFNPKSTNI
+502 KIIPKSNI
-511 NSSLSV
+511 NTSSSSLP
-517 QKKEISTLN
+517 KKDISIIN
-526 HEGHFLK
+526 HEGYFLK
-533 LFNNILTNIFDTF
+533 LFNNILTNIYDTF
-546 KERPKS
+546 KLSPKL

-567 IIKKLYKYLI
+567 IIKKLYKYLM
-577 PTMRELEK
+577 PTMRELDK
-585 LMQNNLFFEN
+585 LIQNNLFFEN

-600 LKVKSLDKIY
+600 IKIKSLDKIY
-610 EEIFSNYL
+610 DEIFYNYL
-618 IKIINNS
+618 TKVINNS

-644 YGKNRVNYY
+644 YGKNRVNYF

-669 RYAIIYLDKCLQ
+669 RYSIIYLDKCLQ

-702 DENNSISAGII
+702 DENNSISAGIV
-713 NLIYIYRYKIT
+713 NLIYIYRHKIT

-789 LIKEEKEIF
+789 LIKNEKEIF
-798 GDDSLYGFHHLK
+798 GDDSFYGFHHLK

-842 KDKEKITN
+842 KDKEKINN

-862 ASSVSINNFHLS
+862 ASSVSINNFQ

-889 NSINGK
+889 NSMNGK
-895 ISLRPPIKKFNNFKT
+895 ISLRPPIKKFNNFKL

-941 FILKNKLETKAIKV
+941 FIQKNKLETKAIKV
-955 SHGHILPN
+955 SHILPN
-963 FPELLNREKQD
+963 FPDLFNNTKQD

-982 NPSER
+982 NPNER
-987 KHRDNSNLLHTMYKE
+987 KHKENSGLLHTMYKT
-1002 KSLGFHIDISKNSKT
+1002 KSLGYHLDISKSSKN
-1017 IKLKKHNIKE
+1017 IKLKKNNLKE
-1027 KSASYNKIN
+1027 KSASYSKIN
-1036 FKTNSDFDKFNLTN
+1036 FKTNSDLDKLNLTN
-1050 IASNREKNGISK
+1050 ITSNKDKNGISK

>member
-11 PEVSND
+11 PLESND
-17 EDYLQYLYDEEI
+17 EDYLLYLYDEDT

-58 TSTNFK
+58 TSNNFK
-64 TLMEHILNDIQ
+64 TLMECILNDIQ
-75 TWDKETIKLFPKYI
+75 TWDKETITIFPKCI
-89 YPLFTQSRDILIKS
+89 YPLFTQSKDVLIKS
-103 IDNELFNNILKK
+103 IDNDLFNNILKK
-115 IISIIS
+115 IISIMS

-133 YFEKIISHFN
+133 YFEKIIFHFN
-143 QEKNENSLNF
+143 SSNF
-153 PYDINDEIIDM
+153 PFEINEENIDT

-171 DEIPLNKQ
+171 DENPINKQ
-179 LSCCLCCSLIRLI
+179 LSCCLCCSVIRLI
-192 NNIKDNN
+192 NNIKDIN

-210 FTYCEKEIE
+210 FTYCEKPIE
-219 TQLARELEFLLNFF
+219 TQLGRELEFLLNFF
-233 GQKILEN
+233 GKKILEN
-240 SDVMGAVISY
+240 SDVKGAVKSY

-255 DWVLQTTTIISLIKN
+255 DLVLQTTTIISLIKN
-270 LHLIYNSDIVEK
+270 LHVINDGDIVEK

-290 FSDYDNFEQ
+290 FSDDDNFEQ
-299 KNKNRIFFEL
+299 KNKNKIFLEL
-309 IKEIET
+309 IKELEK

-320 GINIIKKLF
+320 DINIIKKLF
-329 NDKFIS
+329 GDEFIS
-335 DFIWKNTKEEIIIA
+335 DFIWKNNKEEIIIS

-356 IYENVLNDLGII
+356 LYKNVLNELGII
-368 NSDDTEENEKE
+368 NSDENEDNDKE
-379 KKVNSKINFNE
+379 KKENSKINFNE
-390 LFISIYNQFF
+390 LFLSIYNHFF

-422 NKKILYI
+422 DKKILYN

-435 PFLSG
+435 PFLTN
-440 FEKNRYLFDKIN
+440 FEKNRNLFDKIN

-458 DNIILALYS
+458 ENIILALYS
-467 YAEIFIDNSQDKD
+467 YSEKFIDSSEDKNP
-480 SKNNN
+480 KKNN
-485 LFYDL
+485 LFYNL

-502 KFNPKSTNI
+502 KIIPKSNI
-511 NSSLSV
+511 NTSSSSLP
-517 QKKEISTLN
+517 KKDISIIN
-526 HEGHFLK
+526 HEGYFLK
-533 LFNNILTNIFDTF
+533 LFNNILTNIYDTF
-546 KERPKS
+546 KLSPKL

-567 IIKKLYKYLI
+567 IIKKLYKYLM
-577 PTMRELEK
+577 PTMRELDK
-585 LMQNNLFFEN
+585 LIQNNLFFEN

-600 LKVKSLDKIY
+600 IKIKSLDKIY
-610 EEIFSNYL
+610 DEIFYNYL
-618 IKIINNS
+618 TKVINNS

-644 YGKNRVNYY
+644 YGKNRVNYF

-660 IQSKSFFSR
+660 LQSKSFFSR
-669 RYAIIYLDKCLQ
+669 RYSIIYLDKCLQ

-702 DENNSISAGII
+702 DENNSISAGIV
-713 NLIYIYRYKIT
+713 NLIYIYRHKIT

-789 LIKEEKEIF
+789 LIKNEKEIF
-798 GDDSLYGFHHLK
+798 GDDSFYGFHHLK

-842 KDKEKITN
+842 KDKEKINN

-862 ASSVSINNFHLS
+862 ASSVSINNFQ

-889 NSINGK
+889 NSMNGK
-895 ISLRPPIKKFNNFKT
+895 ISLRPPIKKFNNFKL

-919 TNTKNNNSMVL
+919 TITKNNNSMVL

-941 FILKNKLETKAIKV
+941 FIQKNKLETKAIKV
-955 SHGHILPN
+955 SHILPN
-963 FPELLNREKQD
+963 FPDLFNNTKQD

-982 NPSER
+982 NPNER
-987 KHRDNSNLLHTMYKE
+987 KHKENSGLLHTMYKT
-1002 KSLGFHIDISKNSKT
+1002 KSLGYHLDISKSSKN
-1017 IKLKKHNIKE
+1017 IKLKKNNLKE
-1027 KSASYNKIN
+1027 KSASYSKIN
-1036 FKTNSDFDKFNLTN
+1036 FKTNSDLDKLNLTN
-1050 IASNREKNGISK
+1050 ITSNKDKNGISK

>member
-11 PEVSND
+11 PLESND
-17 EDYLQYLYDEEI
+17 EDYLLYLYDEDT

-58 TSTNFK
+58 TSNNFK
-64 TLMEHILNDIQ
+64 TLMECILNDIQ
-75 TWDKETIKLFPKYI
+75 TWDKETITIFPKCI
-89 YPLFTQSRDILIKS
+89 YPLFTQSKDVLIKS
-103 IDNELFNNILKK
+103 IDNDLFNNILKK
-115 IISIIS
+115 IISIMS

-133 YFEKIISHFN
+133 YFEKIIFHFN
-143 QEKNENSLNF
+143 SSNF
-153 PYDINDEIIDM
+153 PFEINEENIDT

-171 DEIPLNKQ
+171 DENPINKQ
-179 LSCCLCCSLIRLI
+179 LSCCLCCSVIRLI
-192 NNIKDNN
+192 NNIKDIN

-210 FTYCEKEIE
+210 FTYCEKPIE
-219 TQLARELEFLLNFF
+219 TQLGRELEFLLNFF
-233 GQKILEN
+233 GKKILEN
-240 SDVMGAVISY
+240 SDVKGAVKSY

-255 DWVLQTTTIISLIKN
+255 DLVLQTTTIISLIKN
-270 LHLIYNSDIVEK
+270 LHVINDGDIVEK

-290 FSDYDNFEQ
+290 FSDDDNFEQ
-299 KNKNRIFFEL
+299 KNKNKIFLEL
-309 IKEIET
+309 IKELEK

-320 GINIIKKLF
+320 DINIIKKLF
-329 NDKFIS
+329 GDEFIS
-335 DFIWKNTKEEIIIA
+335 DFIWKNNKEEIIIS

-356 IYENVLNDLGII
+356 LYKNVLNELGII
-368 NSDDTEENEKE
+368 NSDENEDNDKE
-379 KKVNSKINFNE
+379 KKENSKINFNE
-390 LFISIYNQFF
+390 LFLSIYNHFF

-408 LTQRKDSFTENENI
+408 LTQRKDNFTENENI
-422 NKKILYI
+422 DKKILYN

-435 PFLSG
+435 PFLTN
-440 FEKNRYLFDKIN
+440 FEKNRNLFDKIN

-458 DNIILALYS
+458 ENIILALYS
-467 YAEIFIDNSQDKD
+467 YSEKFIDSSEDKNP
-480 SKNNN
+480 KKNN
-485 LFYDL
+485 LFYNL

-502 KFNPKSTNI
+502 KIIPKSNI
-511 NSSLSV
+511 NTSSSSLP
-517 QKKEISTLN
+517 KKDISIIN
-526 HEGHFLK
+526 HEGYFLK
-533 LFNNILTNIFDTF
+533 LFNNILTNIYDTF
-546 KERPKS
+546 KLSPKL

-567 IIKKLYKYLI
+567 IIKKLYKYLM
-577 PTMRELEK
+577 PTMRELDK
-585 LMQNNLFFEN
+585 LIQNNLFFEN

-600 LKVKSLDKIY
+600 IKIKSLDKIY
-610 EEIFSNYL
+610 DEIFYNYL
-618 IKIINNS
+618 TKVINNS

-644 YGKNRVNYY
+644 YGKNRVNYF

-660 IQSKSFFSR
+660 LQSKSFFSR
-669 RYAIIYLDKCLQ
+669 RYSIIYLDKCLQ

-702 DENNSISAGII
+702 DENNSISAGIV
-713 NLIYIYRYKIT
+713 NLIYIYRHKIT

-789 LIKEEKEIF
+789 LIKNEKEIF
-798 GDDSLYGFHHLK
+798 GDDSFYGFHHLK

-842 KDKEKITN
+842 KDKEKINN

-862 ASSVSINNFHLS
+862 ASSVSINNFQ

-895 ISLRPPIKKFNNFKT
+895 ISLRPPIKKFNNFKL

-941 FILKNKLETKAIKV
+941 FIQKNKLETKAIKV
-955 SHGHILPN
+955 SHILPN
-963 FPELLNREKQD
+963 FPDLFNNTKQD

-982 NPSER
+982 NPNER
-987 KHRDNSNLLHTMYKE
+987 KHKENSGLLHTMYKT
-1002 KSLGFHIDISKNSKT
+1002 KSLGYHLDISKSSKN
-1017 IKLKKHNIKE
+1017 IKLKKNNLKE
-1027 KSASYNKIN
+1027 KSASYSKIN
-1036 FKTNSDFDKFNLTN
+1036 FKTNSDLDKLNLTN
-1050 IASNREKNGISK
+1050 ITSNKDKNGISK

>member
-11 PEVSND
+11 PLESND
-17 EDYLQYLYDEEI
+17 EDYLLYLYDEDT

-58 TSTNFK
+58 TSNNFK
-64 TLMEHILNDIQ
+64 TLMECILNDIQ
-75 TWDKETIKLFPKYI
+75 TWDKETITIFPKCI
-89 YPLFTQSRDILIKS
+89 YPLFTQSKDVLIKS
-103 IDNELFNNILKK
+103 IDNDLFNNILKK
-115 IISIIS
+115 IISIMS

-133 YFEKIISHFN
+133 YFEKIIFHFN
-143 QEKNENSLNF
+143 SSNF
-153 PYDINDEIIDM
+153 PFEINEENIDT

-171 DEIPLNKQ
+171 DENPINKQ
-179 LSCCLCCSLIRLI
+179 LSCCLCCSVIRLI
-192 NNIKDNN
+192 NNIKDIN

-210 FTYCEKEIE
+210 FTYCEKPIE
-219 TQLARELEFLLNFF
+219 TQLGRELEFLLNFF
-233 GQKILEN
+233 GKKILEN
-240 SDVMGAVISY
+240 SDVKGAVKSY

-255 DWVLQTTTIISLIKN
+255 DLVLQTTTIISLIKN
-270 LHLIYNSDIVEK
+270 LHVINDGDIVEK

-290 FSDYDNFEQ
+290 FSDDDNFEQ
-299 KNKNRIFFEL
+299 KNKNKIFLEL
-309 IKEIET
+309 IKELEK

-320 GINIIKKLF
+320 DINIIKKLF
-329 NDKFIS
+329 GDEFIS
-335 DFIWKNTKEEIIIA
+335 DFIWKNNKEEIIIS

-356 IYENVLNDLGII
+356 LYKNVLNELGII
-368 NSDDTEENEKE
+368 NSDENEDNDKE
-379 KKVNSKINFNE
+379 KKENSKINFNE
-390 LFISIYNQFF
+390 LFLSIYNHFF

-408 LTQRKDSFTENENI
+408 LTQRKDNFTENENI
-422 NKKILYI
+422 DKKILYN

-435 PFLSG
+435 PFLTN
-440 FEKNRYLFDKIN
+440 FEKNRNLFDKIN

-458 DNIILALYS
+458 ENIILALYS
-467 YAEIFIDNSQDKD
+467 YSEKFIEPSEDKNP
-480 SKNNN
+480 KKNN
-485 LFYDL
+485 LFYNL

-502 KFNPKSTNI
+502 KIIPKSNI
-511 NSSLSV
+511 NTSSSSLP
-517 QKKEISTLN
+517 KKDISIIN
-526 HEGHFLK
+526 HEGYFLK
-533 LFNNILTNIFDTF
+533 LFNNILTNIYDTF
-546 KERPKS
+546 KLSPKL

-567 IIKKLYKYLI
+567 IIKKLYKYLM
-577 PTMRELEK
+577 PTMRELDK
-585 LMQNNLFFEN
+585 LIQNNLFFEN

-600 LKVKSLDKIY
+600 IKIKSLDKIY
-610 EEIFSNYL
+610 DEIFYNYL
-618 IKIINNS
+618 TKVINNS

-644 YGKNRVNYY
+644 YGKNRVNYF

-660 IQSKSFFSR
+660 LQSKSFFSR
-669 RYAIIYLDKCLQ
+669 RYSIIYLDKCLQ

-702 DENNSISAGII
+702 DENNSISAGIV
-713 NLIYIYRYKIT
+713 NLIYIYRHKIT

-789 LIKEEKEIF
+789 LIKNEKEIF
-798 GDDSLYGFHHLK
+798 GDDSFYGFHHLK

-842 KDKEKITN
+842 KDKEKINN

-862 ASSVSINNFHLS
+862 ASSVSINNFQ

-889 NSINGK
+889 NSMNGK
-895 ISLRPPIKKFNNFKT
+895 ISLRPPIKKFNNFKL

-941 FILKNKLETKAIKV
+941 FIQKNKLETKAIKV
-955 SHGHILPN
+955 SHILPN
-963 FPELLNREKQD
+963 FPDLFNNTKQD

-982 NPSER
+982 NPNER
-987 KHRDNSNLLHTMYKE
+987 KHKENSGLLHTMYKT
-1002 KSLGFHIDISKNSKT
+1002 KSLGYHLDISKSSKN
-1017 IKLKKHNIKE
+1017 IKLKKNNLKE
-1027 KSASYNKIN
+1027 KSASYSKIN
-1036 FKTNSDFDKFNLTN
+1036 FKTNSDLDKLNLTN
-1050 IASNREKNGISK
+1050 ITSNKDKNGISK

>member
-11 PEVSND
+11 PLESND
-17 EDYLQYLYDEEI
+17 EDYLLYLYDEDT

-58 TSTNFK
+58 TSNNFK
-64 TLMEHILNDIQ
+64 TLMECILNDIQ
-75 TWDKETIKLFPKYI
+75 TWDKETITIFPKCI
-89 YPLFTQSRDILIKS
+89 YPLFTQSKDVLIKS
-103 IDNELFNNILKK
+103 IDNDLFNNILKK
-115 IISIIS
+115 IISIMS

-133 YFEKIISHFN
+133 YFEKIIFHFN
-143 QEKNENSLNF
+143 SSNF
-153 PYDINDEIIDM
+153 PFEINEENIDT

-171 DEIPLNKQ
+171 DENPINKQ
-179 LSCCLCCSLIRLI
+179 LSCCLCCSVIRLI
-192 NNIKDNN
+192 NNIKDIN

-210 FTYCEKEIE
+210 FTYCEKPIE
-219 TQLARELEFLLNFF
+219 TQLGRELEFLLNFF
-233 GQKILEN
+233 GKKILEN
-240 SDVMGAVISY
+240 SDVKGAVKSY

-255 DWVLQTTTIISLIKN
+255 DLVLQTTTIISLIKN
-270 LHLIYNSDIVEK
+270 LHVINDGDIVEK

-290 FSDYDNFEQ
+290 FSDDDNFEQ
-299 KNKNRIFFEL
+299 KNKNKIFLEL
-309 IKEIET
+309 IKELEK

-320 GINIIKKLF
+320 DINIIKKLF
-329 NDKFIS
+329 GDEFIS
-335 DFIWKNTKEEIIIA
+335 DFIWKNNKEEIIIS

-356 IYENVLNDLGII
+356 LYKNVLNELGII
-368 NSDDTEENEKE
+368 NSDENEDNDKE
-379 KKVNSKINFNE
+379 KKENSKINFNE
-390 LFISIYNQFF
+390 LFLSIYNHFF

-422 NKKILYI
+422 DKKILYN

-435 PFLSG
+435 PFLTN
-440 FEKNRYLFDKIN
+440 FEKNRNLFDKIN

-458 DNIILALYS
+458 ENIILALYS
-467 YAEIFIDNSQDKD
+467 YSEKFIDSSEDKNP
-480 SKNNN
+480 KKNN
-485 LFYDL
+485 LFYNL

-502 KFNPKSTNI
+502 KIIPKSNI
-511 NSSLSV
+511 NTSSSSLP
-517 QKKEISTLN
+517 KKDISIIN
-526 HEGHFLK
+526 HEGYFLK
-533 LFNNILTNIFDTF
+533 LFNNILTNIYDTF
-546 KERPKS
+546 KLSPKL

-567 IIKKLYKYLI
+567 IIKKLYKYLM
-577 PTMRELEK
+577 PTMRELDK
-585 LMQNNLFFEN
+585 LIQNNLFFEN

-600 LKVKSLDKIY
+600 IKIKSLDKIY
-610 EEIFSNYL
+610 DEIFYNYL
-618 IKIINNS
+618 TKVINNS

-644 YGKNRVNYY
+644 YGKNRVNYF

-660 IQSKSFFSR
+660 LQSKSFFSR
-669 RYAIIYLDKCLQ
+669 RYSIIYLDKCLQ

-702 DENNSISAGII
+702 DENNSISAGIV
-713 NLIYIYRYKIT
+713 NLIYIYRHKIT

-789 LIKEEKEIF
+789 LIKNEKEIF
-798 GDDSLYGFHHLK
+798 GDDSFYGFHHLK

-842 KDKEKITN
+842 KDKEKINN

-862 ASSVSINNFHLS
+862 ASSVSINNFQ

-889 NSINGK
+889 NSMNGK
-895 ISLRPPIKKFNNFKT
+895 ISLRPPIKKFNNFKL

-941 FILKNKLETKAIKV
+941 FIQKNKLETKAIKV
-955 SHGHILPN
+955 SHILPN
-963 FPELLNREKQD
+963 FPDLFNNTKQD

-982 NPSER
+982 NPNER
-987 KHRDNSNLLHTMYKE
+987 KHKENSGLLHTMYKT
-1002 KSLGFHIDISKNSKT
+1002 KSLGYHLDISKSSKN
-1017 IKLKKHNIKE
+1017 IKLKKNNLKE
-1027 KSASYNKIN
+1027 KSASYSKIN
-1036 FKTNSDFDKFNLTN
+1036 FKTNSDLDKLNLTN
-1050 IASNREKNGISK
+1050 ITSNKDKNGISK

>member
-11 PEVSND
+11 PLESND
-17 EDYLQYLYDEEI
+17 EDYLLYLYDEET

-58 TSTNFK
+58 TSNNFK
-64 TLMEHILNDIQ
+64 TLMECILNDIQ
-75 TWDKETIKLFPKYI
+75 TWDKETITIFPKCI
-89 YPLFTQSRDILIKS
+89 YPLFTQSKDVLIKS
-103 IDNELFNNILKK
+103 IDNDLFNNILKK
-115 IISIIS
+115 IISIMS

-133 YFEKIISHFN
+133 YFEKIIFHFN
-143 QEKNENSLNF
+143 SSNF
-153 PYDINDEIIDM
+153 PFEINEENIDT

-171 DEIPLNKQ
+171 DENPINKQ
-179 LSCCLCCSLIRLI
+179 LSCCLCCSVIRLI
-192 NNIKDNN
+192 NNIKDIN

-210 FTYCEKEIE
+210 FTYCEKPIE
-219 TQLARELEFLLNFF
+219 TQLGRELEFLLNFF
-233 GQKILEN
+233 GKKILEN
-240 SDVMGAVISY
+240 SDVKGAVKSY

-255 DWVLQTTTIISLIKN
+255 DLVLQTTTIISLIKN
-270 LHLIYNSDIVEK
+270 LHVINDGDIVEK

-290 FSDYDNFEQ
+290 FSDDDNFEQ
-299 KNKNRIFFEL
+299 KNKNKIFLEL
-309 IKEIET
+309 IKELEK

-320 GINIIKKLF
+320 DINIIKKLF
-329 NDKFIS
+329 GDEFIS
-335 DFIWKNTKEEIIIA
+335 DFIWKNNKEEIIIS

-356 IYENVLNDLGII
+356 LYKNVLNELGII
-368 NSDDTEENEKE
+368 NSDENEDNDKE
-379 KKVNSKINFNE
+379 KKENSKINFNE
-390 LFISIYNQFF
+390 LFLSIYNHFF

-408 LTQRKDSFTENENI
+408 LTQRKDNFTENENI
-422 NKKILYI
+422 DKKILYN

-435 PFLSG
+435 PFLTN
-440 FEKNRYLFDKIN
+440 FEKNRNLFDKIN

-458 DNIILALYS
+458 ENIILALYS
-467 YAEIFIDNSQDKD
+467 YSEKFIDSSEDKNP
-480 SKNNN
+480 KKNN
-485 LFYDL
+485 LFYNL

-502 KFNPKSTNI
+502 KIIPKSNI
-511 NSSLSV
+511 NTSSSSLP
-517 QKKEISTLN
+517 KKDISIIN
-526 HEGHFLK
+526 HEGYFLK
-533 LFNNILTNIFDTF
+533 LFNNILTNIYDTF
-546 KERPKS
+546 KLSPKL

-567 IIKKLYKYLI
+567 IIKKLYKYLM
-577 PTMRELEK
+577 PTMRELDK
-585 LMQNNLFFEN
+585 LIQNNLFFEN

-600 LKVKSLDKIY
+600 IKIKSLDKIY
-610 EEIFSNYL
+610 DEIFYNYL
-618 IKIINNS
+618 TKVINNS

-644 YGKNRVNYY
+644 YGKNRVNYF

-660 IQSKSFFSR
+660 LQSKSFFSR
-669 RYAIIYLDKCLQ
+669 RYSIIYLDKCLQ

-702 DENNSISAGII
+702 DENNSISAGIV
-713 NLIYIYRYKIT
+713 NLIYIYRHKIT

-789 LIKEEKEIF
+789 LIKNEKEIF
-798 GDDSLYGFHHLK
+798 GDDSFYGFHHLK

-842 KDKEKITN
+842 KDKEKINN

-862 ASSVSINNFHLS
+862 ASSVSINNFQ

-889 NSINGK
+889 NSMNGK
-895 ISLRPPIKKFNNFKT
+895 ISLRPPIKKFNNFKL

-941 FILKNKLETKAIKV
+941 FIQKNKLETKAIKV
-955 SHGHILPN
+955 SHILPN
-963 FPELLNREKQD
+963 FPDLFNNTKQD

-982 NPSER
+982 NPNER
-987 KHRDNSNLLHTMYKE
+987 KHKENSGLLHTMYKT
-1002 KSLGFHIDISKNSKT
+1002 KSLGYHLDISKSSKN
-1017 IKLKKHNIKE
+1017 IKLKKNNLKE
-1027 KSASYNKIN
+1027 KSASYSKIN
-1036 FKTNSDFDKFNLTN
+1036 FKTNSDLDKLNLTN
-1050 IASNREKNGISK
+1050 ITSNKDKNGISK

>member
-11 PEVSND
+11 PLESND
-17 EDYLQYLYDEEI
+17 EDYLLYLYDEDT

-58 TSTNFK
+58 TSNNFK
-64 TLMEHILNDIQ
+64 TLMECILNDIQ
-75 TWDKETIKLFPKYI
+75 TWDKETITIFPKCI
-89 YPLFTQSRDILIKS
+89 YPLFTQSKDVLIKS
-103 IDNELFNNILKK
+103 IDNDLFNNILKK
-115 IISIIS
+115 IISIMS

-133 YFEKIISHFN
+133 YFEKIIFHFN
-143 QEKNENSLNF
+143 SSNF
-153 PYDINDEIIDM
+153 PFEINEENIDT

-171 DEIPLNKQ
+171 DENPINKQ
-179 LSCCLCCSLIRLI
+179 LSCCLCCSVIRLI
-192 NNIKDNN
+192 NNIKDIN

-210 FTYCEKEIE
+210 FTYCEKPIE
-219 TQLARELEFLLNFF
+219 TQLGRELEFLLNFF
-233 GQKILEN
+233 GKKILEN
-240 SDVMGAVISY
+240 SDVKGAVKSY

-255 DWVLQTTTIISLIKN
+255 DLVLQTTTIISLIKN
-270 LHLIYNSDIVEK
+270 LHVINDGDIVEK

-290 FSDYDNFEQ
+290 FSDDDNFEQ
-299 KNKNRIFFEL
+299 KNKNKIFLEL
-309 IKEIET
+309 IKELEK

-320 GINIIKKLF
+320 DINIIKKLF
-329 NDKFIS
+329 GDEFIS
-335 DFIWKNTKEEIIIA
+335 DFIWKNNKEEIIIS

-356 IYENVLNDLGII
+356 LYKNVLNELGII
-368 NSDDTEENEKE
+368 NSDENEDNDKE
-379 KKVNSKINFNE
+379 KKENSKINFNE
-390 LFISIYNQFF
+390 LFLSIYNHFF

-408 LTQRKDSFTENENI
+408 LTQRKDNFTENENI
-422 NKKILYI
+422 DKKILYN

-435 PFLSG
+435 PFLTN
-440 FEKNRYLFDKIN
+440 FEKNRNLFDKIN

-458 DNIILALYS
+458 ENIILALYS
-467 YAEIFIDNSQDKD
+467 YSEKFIDSSEDKNP
-480 SKNNN
+480 KKNN
-485 LFYDL
+485 LFYNL

-502 KFNPKSTNI
+502 KIIPKSNI
-511 NSSLSV
+511 NTSSSSLP
-517 QKKEISTLN
+517 KKDISIIN
-526 HEGHFLK
+526 HEGYFLK
-533 LFNNILTNIFDTF
+533 LFNNILTNIYDTF
-546 KERPKS
+546 KLSPKL

-567 IIKKLYKYLI
+567 IIKKLYKYLM
-577 PTMRELEK
+577 PTMRELDK
-585 LMQNNLFFEN
+585 LIQNNLFFEN
-595 MHMNK
+595 IHMNK
-600 LKVKSLDKIY
+600 IKIKSLDKIY
-610 EEIFSNYL
+610 DEIFYNYL
-618 IKIINNS
+618 TKVINNS

-644 YGKNRVNYY
+644 YGKNRVNYF

-660 IQSKSFFSR
+660 LQSKSFFSR
-669 RYAIIYLDKCLQ
+669 RYSIIYLDKCLQ

-702 DENNSISAGII
+702 DENNSISAGIV
-713 NLIYIYRYKIT
+713 NLIYIYRHKIT

-789 LIKEEKEIF
+789 LIKNEKEIF
-798 GDDSLYGFHHLK
+798 GDDSFYGFHHLK

-842 KDKEKITN
+842 KDKEKINN

-862 ASSVSINNFHLS
+862 ASSVSINNFQ

-889 NSINGK
+889 NSMNGK
-895 ISLRPPIKKFNNFKT
+895 ISLRPPIKKFNNFKL

-941 FILKNKLETKAIKV
+941 FIQKNKLETKAIKV
-955 SHGHILPN
+955 SHILPN
-963 FPELLNREKQD
+963 FPDLFNNTKQD

-982 NPSER
+982 NPNER
-987 KHRDNSNLLHTMYKE
+987 KHKENSGLLHTMYKT
-1002 KSLGFHIDISKNSKT
+1002 KSLGYHLDISKSSKN
-1017 IKLKKHNIKE
+1017 IKLKKNNLKE
-1027 KSASYNKIN
+1027 KSASYSKIN
-1036 FKTNSDFDKFNLTN
+1036 FKTNSDLDKLNLTN
-1050 IASNREKNGISK
+1050 ITSNKDKNGISK

>member
-11 PEVSND
+11 PLESND
-17 EDYLQYLYDEEI
+17 EDYLLYLYDEDT

-58 TSTNFK
+58 TSNNFK
-64 TLMEHILNDIQ
+64 TLMECILNDIQ
-75 TWDKETIKLFPKYI
+75 TWDKETITIFPKCI
-89 YPLFTQSRDILIKS
+89 YPLFTQSKDVLIKS
-103 IDNELFNNILKK
+103 IDNDLFNNILKK
-115 IISIIS
+115 IISIMS

-133 YFEKIISHFN
+133 YFEKIIFHFN
-143 QEKNENSLNF
+143 SSNF
-153 PYDINDEIIDM
+153 PFEINEENIDT

-171 DEIPLNKQ
+171 DENPINKQ
-179 LSCCLCCSLIRLI
+179 LSCCLCCSVIRLI
-192 NNIKDNN
+192 NNIKDIN

-210 FTYCEKEIE
+210 FTYCEKPIE
-219 TQLARELEFLLNFF
+219 TQLGRELEFLLNFF
-233 GQKILEN
+233 GKKILEN
-240 SDVMGAVISY
+240 SDVKGAVKSY

-255 DWVLQTTTIISLIKN
+255 DLVLQTTTIISLIKN
-270 LHLIYNSDIVEK
+270 LHVINDGDIVEK

-290 FSDYDNFEQ
+290 FSDDDNFEQ
-299 KNKNRIFFEL
+299 KNKNKIFLEL
-309 IKEIET
+309 IKELEK

-320 GINIIKKLF
+320 DINIIKKLF
-329 NDKFIS
+329 GDEFIS
-335 DFIWKNTKEEIIIA
+335 DFIWKNNKEEIIIS

-356 IYENVLNDLGII
+356 LYKNVLNELGII
-368 NSDDTEENEKE
+368 NSDENEDNDKE
-379 KKVNSKINFNE
+379 KKENSKINFNE
-390 LFISIYNQFF
+390 LFLSIYNHFF

-422 NKKILYI
+422 DKKILYN

-435 PFLSG
+435 PFLTN
-440 FEKNRYLFDKIN
+440 FEKNRNLFDKIN

-458 DNIILALYS
+458 ENIILALYS
-467 YAEIFIDNSQDKD
+467 YSEKFIDSSEDKNP
-480 SKNNN
+480 KKNN
-485 LFYDL
+485 LFYNL

-502 KFNPKSTNI
+502 KIIPKSNI
-511 NSSLSV
+511 NTSSSSLP
-517 QKKEISTLN
+517 KKDISIIN
-526 HEGHFLK
+526 HEGYFLK
-533 LFNNILTNIFDTF
+533 LFNNILTNIYDTF
-546 KERPKS
+546 KLSPKL

-567 IIKKLYKYLI
+567 IIKKLYKYLM
-577 PTMRELEK
+577 PTMRELDK
-585 LMQNNLFFEN
+585 LIQNNLFFEN

-600 LKVKSLDKIY
+600 IKIKSLDKIY
-610 EEIFSNYL
+610 DEIFYNYL
-618 IKIINNS
+618 TKVINNS

-644 YGKNRVNYY
+644 YGKNRVNYF

-669 RYAIIYLDKCLQ
+669 RYSIIYLDKCLQ

-702 DENNSISAGII
+702 DENNSISAGIV
-713 NLIYIYRYKIT
+713 NLIYIYRHKIT

-789 LIKEEKEIF
+789 LIKNEKEIF
-798 GDDSLYGFHHLK
+798 GDDSFYGFHHLK

-842 KDKEKITN
+842 KDKEKINN

-862 ASSVSINNFHLS
+862 ASSVSINNFQ

-889 NSINGK
+889 NSMNGK
-895 ISLRPPIKKFNNFKT
+895 ISLRPPIKKFNNFKL

-941 FILKNKLETKAIKV
+941 FIQKNKLETKAIKV
-955 SHGHILPN
+955 SHILPN
-963 FPELLNREKQD
+963 FPDLFNNTKQD

-982 NPSER
+982 NPNER
-987 KHRDNSNLLHTMYKE
+987 KHKENSGLLHTMYKT
-1002 KSLGFHIDISKNSKT
+1002 KSLGYHLDISKSSKN
-1017 IKLKKHNIKE
+1017 IKLKKNNLKE
-1027 KSASYNKIN
+1027 KSASYSKIN
-1036 FKTNSDFDKFNLTN
+1036 FKTNSDLDKLNLTN
-1050 IASNREKNGISK
+1050 ITSNKDKNGISK

>member
-11 PEVSND
+11 PLESND
-17 EDYLQYLYDEEI
+17 EDYLLYLYDEDT

-58 TSTNFK
+58 TSNNFK
-64 TLMEHILNDIQ
+64 TLMECILNDIQ
-75 TWDKETIKLFPKYI
+75 TWDKETITIFPKCI
-89 YPLFTQSRDILIKS
+89 YPLFTQSKDVLIKS
-103 IDNELFNNILKK
+103 IDNDLFNNILKK
-115 IISIIS
+115 IISIMS

-133 YFEKIISHFN
+133 YFEKIIFHFN
-143 QEKNENSLNF
+143 SSNF
-153 PYDINDEIIDM
+153 PFEINEENIDT

-171 DEIPLNKQ
+171 DENPINKQ
-179 LSCCLCCSLIRLI
+179 LSCCLCCSVIRLI
-192 NNIKDNN
+192 NNIKDIN

-210 FTYCEKEIE
+210 FTYCEKPIE
-219 TQLARELEFLLNFF
+219 TQLGRELEFLLNFF
-233 GQKILEN
+233 GKKILEN
-240 SDVMGAVISY
+240 SDVKGAVKSY

-255 DWVLQTTTIISLIKN
+255 DLVLQTTTIISLIKN
-270 LHLIYNSDIVEK
+270 LHVINDGDIVEK

-290 FSDYDNFEQ
+290 FSDDDNFEQ
-299 KNKNRIFFEL
+299 KNKNKIFLEL
-309 IKEIET
+309 IKELEK

-320 GINIIKKLF
+320 DINIIKKLF
-329 NDKFIS
+329 GDEFIS
-335 DFIWKNTKEEIIIA
+335 DFIWKNNKEEIIIS

-356 IYENVLNDLGII
+356 LYKNVLNELGII
-368 NSDDTEENEKE
+368 NSDENEDNDKE
-379 KKVNSKINFNE
+379 KKENSKINFNE
-390 LFISIYNQFF
+390 LFLSIYNHFF

-408 LTQRKDSFTENENI
+408 LTQRKDNFTENENI
-422 NKKILYI
+422 DKKILYN

-435 PFLSG
+435 PFLTN
-440 FEKNRYLFDKIN
+440 FEKNRNLFDKIN

-458 DNIILALYS
+458 ENIILALYS
-467 YAEIFIDNSQDKD
+467 YSEKFIDSSEDKNP
-480 SKNNN
+480 KKNN
-485 LFYDL
+485 LFYNL

-502 KFNPKSTNI
+502 KIIPKSNI
-511 NSSLSV
+511 NTSSSSLP
-517 QKKEISTLN
+517 KKDISIIN
-526 HEGHFLK
+526 HEGYFLK
-533 LFNNILTNIFDTF
+533 LFNNILTNIYDTF
-546 KERPKS
+546 KLSPKL

-567 IIKKLYKYLI
+567 IIKKLYKYLM
-577 PTMRELEK
+577 PTMRELDK
-585 LMQNNLFFEN
+585 LIQNNLFFEN

-600 LKVKSLDKIY
+600 IKIKSLDKIY
-610 EEIFSNYL
+610 DEIFYNYL
-618 IKIINNS
+618 TKVINNS

-644 YGKNRVNYY
+644 YGKNRVNYF

-669 RYAIIYLDKCLQ
+669 RYSIIYLDKCLQ

-702 DENNSISAGII
+702 DENNSISAGIV
-713 NLIYIYRYKIT
+713 NLIYIYRHKIT

-789 LIKEEKEIF
+789 LIKNEKEIF
-798 GDDSLYGFHHLK
+798 GDDSFYGFHHLK

-842 KDKEKITN
+842 KDKEKINN

-862 ASSVSINNFHLS
+862 ASSVSINNFQ

-889 NSINGK
+889 NSMNGK
-895 ISLRPPIKKFNNFKT
+895 ISLRPPIKKFNNFKL

-919 TNTKNNNSMVL
+919 TITKNNNSMVL

-941 FILKNKLETKAIKV
+941 FIQKNKLETKAIKV
-955 SHGHILPN
+955 SHILPN
-963 FPELLNREKQD
+963 FPDLFNNTKQD

-982 NPSER
+982 NPNER
-987 KHRDNSNLLHTMYKE
+987 KHKENSGLLHTMYKT
-1002 KSLGFHIDISKNSKT
+1002 KSLGYHLDISKSSKN
-1017 IKLKKHNIKE
+1017 IKLKKNNLKE
-1027 KSASYNKIN
+1027 KSASYSKIN
-1036 FKTNSDFDKFNLTN
+1036 FKTNSDLDKLNLTN
-1050 IASNREKNGISK
+1050 ITSNKDKNGISK